1 MKSLLRLLVVFLLTA
16 QLSFAQKTVSGV
28 VSDPD
33 GLPLPGATVLIQGT
47 TTGVTTDFDGNFSIN
62 ASEGQILEFS
72 FVGYESSAIAV
83 GSGNVINVS
92 LSLGNQLDEVI
103 VTSLGI
109 TREKRALGYAVSEVD
124 NSQIESRASGDVA
137 RVLSGK
143 ASGVQVTNQG
153 GISGSGTSVIIR
165 GLSTF
170 SSSNQPLFV
179 VDGVPFQSDTNA
191 QGSFTSG
198 NNGSSRFLDLDPNNI
213 ESVNVLKGLAAAT
226 LYGSQGRNGVILI
239 TTKAGTTASGAKAQK
254 NEITVNTSYFVN
266 ELAMKPDYQMQYGNG
281 FNQNFGWFFS
291 NWGPSFD
298 KDGPAGWGVQSQ
310 LNGSG
315 TAPFGTTQP
324 GFLKHPY
331 NSNLNARF
339 LSRDLLPLIGLSE
352 DSVWEWKP
360 YDSVGAL
367 FEPGEIINTN
377 INFRGQSDDG
387 KVSYN
392 VNYGNLDD
400 KGFTPGNSLRR
411 NNISFGGRAVLS
423 NKFTVNGT
431 INYSFTNFKTPPISA
446 AYSSGTNESGSS
458 LYGNIFYTPRS
469 VSIADLPY
477 AHPITGASIY
487 YRSSNGI
494 QHPLWTVNNTGDQQQ
509 THRIYGGA
517 SLQYDISDNLNIQY
531 RYGYDLYN
539 EGNVSYQNKGG
550 QDVVPEVQSGFYEKW
565 NNVVTL
571 YNHQITLNGDF
582 ELDNDWSLTFNAG
595 ATSNSREY
603 DRNGARS
610 TGQNVFNVLR
620 HFNFNLQ
627 EEIEFYSKRNLLGVF
642 AQAAFDYKD
651 YLYFTLAS
659 RTDWVSNLSEEN
671 RSITYPSASIS
682 FVPTSVLDFG
692 NLPVDFLKIRAGY
705 GTSATFPGG
714 YPISSTLSL
723 NTKDF
728 RIGGTDVITNTSGST
743 LGNTGLKPELL
754 AELEFGIEANLFD
767 NRISANVSYF
777 DRNTTDLII
786 SRPLDP
792 STGYTFTETNI
803 GEISA
808 TGWEIDLSVDWIR
821 GNDINWSSTINYTTN
836 QAIVEDLGQDT
847 DQIVYAGFSNEGNAA
862 IPGLPLTAMIGTSV
876 ARDAAGNPQIDAA
889 GGYKVNN
896 DTNYKTNPYAFIGDS
911 QPDFIANLSNTISY
925 GNLAF
930 SFLFNASIGGDM
942 YSEFMATII
951 GRGITT
957 DTLDRELPFIMPG
970 VLSDGSPN
978 NKMID
983 NATLYFGELI
993 LGPSELRTWDASVLR
1008 LSEVSLTYD
1017 LPKKWLE
1024 SSPFGAVSI
1033 AAQGFNLWYDAYNT
1047 PPGTNYDP
1055 NIAGLGIGNGSG
1067 FEYFNGVSAKRY
1079 GVSLKLTF

>member
-1 MKSLLRLLVVFLLTA
+1 MKSLFRLLVVFLLTA
-16 QLSFAQKTVSGV
+16 QMSFAQKTVTGV
-28 VSDPD
+28 VSDSD
-33 GLPLPGATVLIQGT
+33 GLPLPGATVLVQGT

-62 ASEGQILEFS
+62 VAEGQILEFS
-72 FVGYESSAIAV
+72 FVGYETAALAV
-83 GSGNVINVS
+83 GAGNVINVT
-92 LSLGNQLDEVI
+92 LSLGTQLEEVI

-124 NSQIESRASGDVA
+124 NTQIENRASGDVA

-153 GISGSGTSVIIR
+153 GISGSGTSVVIR

-191 QGSFTSG
+191 MGSFTSG

-239 TTKAGTTASGAKAQK
+239 TTKSGTTGTGTRAQK
-254 NEITVNTSYFVN
+254 NEVTVNTSYFTN
-266 ELAMKPDYQMQYGNG
+266 ELAMKPDFQMQYGNG

-298 KDGPAGWGVQSQ
+298 EEGPAGWGRQSAI
-310 LNGSG
+310 NGTVSG
-315 TAPFGTTQP
+315 QP

-339 LSRDLLPLIGLSE
+339 LSRDLLPLIGLSM
-352 DSVWEWKP
+352 DSLWEWKP
-360 YDSVGAL
+360 YDSVGDL
-367 FEPGEIINTN
+367 FQPGEIINTN

-400 KGFTPGNSLRR
+400 KGFTPGNTLRR
-411 NNISFGGRAVLS
+411 NALSFGGRAVLS
-423 NKFTVNGT
+423 NKITVNGT
-431 INYSFTNFKTPPISA
+431 LNYTSTDFKTPPIAA
-446 AYSSGTNESGSS
+446 AYSSGSSDSS
-458 LYGNIFYTPRS
+458 LYGNVFYTPRS
-469 VSIADLPY
+469 VGIAQLPY

-494 QHPLWTVNNTGDQQQ
+494 QHPLWTVNNTGDAQM
-509 THRIYGGA
+509 THRVFGGVSA
-517 SLQYDISDNLNIQY
+517 QYDISDNLNLRY
-531 RYGYDLYN
+531 SYGYDVYSEDN
-539 EGNVSYQNKGG
+539 TSYQNKGG
-550 QDVVPEVQSGFYEKW
+550 VDGDLETQSGMYEKW
-565 NNVVTL
+565 NNTSTIF
-571 YNHQITLNGDF
+571 NHQVTINGDF
-582 ELDNDWSLTFNAG
+582 ELDDDWSVTFNAG
-595 ATSNSREY
+595 AESVGREY
-603 DRNGARS
+603 DRNGVRS

-620 HFNFNLQ
+620 HYNFNSQ
-627 EEIEFYSKRNLLGVF
+627 EEIEFYSRRNVLGVF
-642 AQAAFDYKD
+642 AQAAFDYQD

-692 NLPVDFLKIRAGY
+692 NLPIDFLKVRASY
-705 GTSATFPGG
+705 GTSATYPGG
-714 YPISSTLSL
+714 YPIASTLSL

-728 RIGGTDVITNTSGST
+728 KVDGVEVITNTTGSQ

-754 AELEFGIEANLFD
+754 AELEFGLEANLFD
-767 NRISANVSYF
+767 NRLSAEISYF

-786 SRPLDP
+786 TQPLDP
-792 STGYTFTETNI
+792 STGYTSTRTNI

-808 TGWEIDLSVDWIR
+808 TGWEIDLNADWIR
-821 GNDINWSSTINYTTN
+821 GDKFNWNTSINYTTN
-836 QAIVEDLGQDT
+836 QAIVEDLGQNT
-847 DQIVYAGFSNEGNAA
+847 DQIVYAGFSTRGNAA
-862 IPGLPLTAMIGTSV
+862 IPGLPLTSMIGTSV
-876 ARDAAGNPQIDAA
+876 ARDDSGRPLVDAS
-889 GGYKVNN
+889 GSYRTNN
-896 DTNYKTNPYAFIGDS
+896 DTNYKTNKYALIGDS
-911 QPDFIANLSNTISY
+911 NPDFIANIGNTITY
-925 GNLAF
+925 GNL
-930 SFLFNASIGGDM
+930 SLNVLFNASIGGDM
-942 YSEFMATII
+942 YSSFIMTLL

-957 DTLDRELPFIMPG
+957 DTLDRELPYILPG
-970 VLSDGSPN
+970 VLADGSPN

-983 NATLYFGELI
+983 NATTYFGNLI
-993 LGPSELRTWDASVLR
+993 LGGDELRTWDASVLR

-1017 LPKKWLE
+1017 IPSSWLDKT
-1024 SSPFGAVSI
+1024 PFGAASI
-1033 AAQGFNLWYDAYNT
+1033 SAQGFNLWYDAYNT
-1047 PPGTNYDP
+1047 PDGINYDP
-1055 NIAGLGIGNGSG
+1055 NIAGLGVGNGSG
-1067 FEYFNGVSAKRY
+1067 FEYFNGVSARRY

>member
-1 MKSLLRLLVVFLLTA
+1 MKSLFRLLVVFLLTA
-16 QLSFAQKTVSGV
+16 QMSFAQKTVTGV
-28 VSDPD
+28 VSDSD
-33 GLPLPGATVLIQGT
+33 GLPLPGATVLVQGT

-62 ASEGQILEFS
+62 VAEGQTLEFS
-72 FVGYESSAIAV
+72 FVGYETAAIAV
-83 GSGNVINVS
+83 GAGNVINVT
-92 LSLGNQLDEVI
+92 LSLGTQLEEVI

-124 NSQIESRASGDVA
+124 NTQIENRASGDVA

-153 GISGSGTSVIIR
+153 GISGSGTSVVIR

-191 QGSFTSG
+191 MGSFTSG

-239 TTKAGTTASGAKAQK
+239 TTKSGTTGTGTRAQK
-254 NEITVNTSYFVN
+254 NEVTVNTSYFTN
-266 ELAMKPDYQMQYGNG
+266 ELAMKPDFQMQYGNG

-298 KDGPAGWGVQSQ
+298 EEGPAGWGRQSAI
-310 LNGSG
+310 NGTVSG
-315 TAPFGTTQP
+315 QP

-339 LSRDLLPLIGLSE
+339 LARDLLPLLGLSM
-352 DSVWEWKP
+352 DSLWEWKP
-360 YDSVGAL
+360 YDSVGDL
-367 FEPGEIINTN
+367 FQPGEIINTN

-400 KGFTPGNSLRR
+400 KGFTPGNTLRR
-411 NNISFGGRAVLS
+411 NALSFGGRAVLS
-423 NKFTVNGT
+423 NKITVNGT
-431 INYSFTNFKTPPISA
+431 LNYTSTDFKTPPIAA
-446 AYSSGTNESGSS
+446 AYSSGSSDSS
-458 LYGNIFYTPRS
+458 LYGNVFYTPRS
-469 VSIADLPY
+469 VGIAQLPY

-494 QHPLWTVNNTGDQQQ
+494 QHPLWTVNNTGDAQM
-509 THRIYGGA
+509 THRVFGGVSA
-517 SLQYDISDNLNIQY
+517 QYDISDNLNLRY
-531 RYGYDLYN
+531 SYGYDVYSEDN
-539 EGNVSYQNKGG
+539 TSYQNKGG
-550 QDVVPEVQSGFYEKW
+550 VDGSLETQSGMYEKW
-565 NNVVTL
+565 NNTSTIF
-571 YNHQITLNGDF
+571 NHQVTINGDF
-582 ELDNDWSLTFNAG
+582 ELDDDWSVTFNAG
-595 ATSNSREY
+595 AESVGREY
-603 DRNGARS
+603 DRNGVRS

-620 HFNFNLQ
+620 HYNFNSQ
-627 EEIEFYSKRNLLGVF
+627 EEIEFYSRRNVLGVF
-642 AQAAFDYKD
+642 AQAAFDYQD

-692 NLPVDFLKIRAGY
+692 NLPIDFLKVRASY
-705 GTSATFPGG
+705 GTSATYPGG
-714 YPISSTLSL
+714 YPIASTLSL

-728 RIGGTDVITNTSGST
+728 KVDGVEVITNTTGSQ

-754 AELEFGIEANLFD
+754 AELEFGLEANLFD
-767 NRISANVSYF
+767 NRLSAEISYF

-786 SRPLDP
+786 TQPLDP
-792 STGYTFTETNI
+792 STGYTSTRTNI

-808 TGWEIDLSVDWIR
+808 TGWEVDLNADWIR
-821 GNDINWSSTINYTTN
+821 GDKFNWNTSINYTTN
-836 QAIVEDLGQDT
+836 QAIVEDLGQNT
-847 DQIVYAGFSNEGNAA
+847 DQIVYAGFSTRGNAA
-862 IPGLPLTAMIGTSV
+862 IPGLPLTSMIGTSV
-876 ARDAAGNPQIDAA
+876 ARDDQGRPLVDAS
-889 GGYKVNN
+889 GSYRTNN
-896 DTNYKTNPYAFIGDS
+896 DTNYKTNKYALIGDS
-911 QPDFIANLSNTISY
+911 NPDFIANIGNTLTY
-925 GNLAF
+925 GNL
-930 SFLFNASIGGDM
+930 SLNVLFNASIGGDM
-942 YSEFMATII
+942 YSSFIMTLL

-957 DTLDRELPFIMPG
+957 DTLDRELPYILPG
-970 VLSDGSPN
+970 VLADGSPN

-983 NATLYFGELI
+983 NATTYFGNLI
-993 LGPSELRTWDASVLR
+993 LGGDELRTWDASVLR

-1017 LPKKWLE
+1017 IPSSWLDKT
-1024 SSPFGAVSI
+1024 PFGAASI
-1033 AAQGFNLWYDAYNT
+1033 SAQGFNLWYDAYNT
-1047 PPGTNYDP
+1047 PDGINYDP
-1055 NIAGLGIGNGSG
+1055 NIAGLGVGNGSG
-1067 FEYFNGVSAKRY
+1067 FEYFNGVSARRY

>member
-1 MKSLLRLLVVFLLTA
+1 MKSLFRLLVVFLLTA
-16 QLSFAQKTVSGV
+16 QMSFAQKTVTGV
-28 VSDPD
+28 VSDSD
-33 GLPLPGATVLIQGT
+33 GLPLPGATVLVQGT

-62 ASEGQILEFS
+62 VAEGQTLEFS
-72 FVGYESSAIAV
+72 FVGYETAAIAV
-83 GSGNVINVS
+83 GAGNVINVT
-92 LSLGNQLDEVI
+92 LSLGTQLEEVI

-124 NSQIESRASGDVA
+124 NTQIENRASGDVA

-191 QGSFTSG
+191 MGSFTSG

-239 TTKAGTTASGAKAQK
+239 TTKSGTTGTGTRAQK
-254 NEITVNTSYFVN
+254 NEVTVNTSYFTN
-266 ELAMKPDYQMQYGNG
+266 ELAMKPDFQMQYGNG

-298 KDGPAGWGVQSQ
+298 EEGPAGWGRQSAI
-310 LNGSG
+310 NGTVSG
-315 TAPFGTTQP
+315 QP

-339 LSRDLLPLIGLSE
+339 LSRDLLPLLGLSM
-352 DSVWEWKP
+352 DSLWEWKP
-360 YDSVGAL
+360 YDSVGDL
-367 FEPGEIINTN
+367 FQPGEIINTN

-400 KGFTPGNSLRR
+400 KGFTPGNTLRR
-411 NNISFGGRAVLS
+411 NALSFGGRAVLS
-423 NKFTVNGT
+423 NKITVNGT
-431 INYSFTNFKTPPISA
+431 LNYTATDFKTPPIAA
-446 AYSSGTNESGSS
+446 AYSSGSSDSS
-458 LYGNIFYTPRS
+458 LYGNVFYTPRS
-469 VSIADLPY
+469 IGIAQLPY

-494 QHPLWTVNNTGDQQQ
+494 QHPLWTVNNTGDAQM
-509 THRIYGGA
+509 THRVFGGVSA
-517 SLQYDISDNLNIQY
+517 QYDISDNLNLRY
-531 RYGYDLYN
+531 SYGYDVYSEDN
-539 EGNVSYQNKGG
+539 TSYQNKGG
-550 QDVVPEVQSGFYEKW
+550 QDGNLEVQSGLYEKW
-565 NNVVTL
+565 NNTSTIF
-571 YNHQITLNGDF
+571 NHQVTINGDF
-582 ELDNDWSLTFNAG
+582 ELDDDWSVTFNAG
-595 ATSNSREY
+595 AESVGREY
-603 DRNGARS
+603 DRNGVRS

-620 HFNFNLQ
+620 HYNFNSQ
-627 EEIEFYSKRNLLGVF
+627 EEIEFYSRRNVLGVF
-642 AQAAFDYKD
+642 AQAAFDYQD

-692 NLPVDFLKIRAGY
+692 NLPIDFLKVRASY
-705 GTSATFPGG
+705 GTSATYPGG
-714 YPISSTLSL
+714 YPIASTLSL

-728 RIGGTDVITNTSGST
+728 KVDGVEVITNTTGSQ

-754 AELEFGIEANLFD
+754 AELEFGLEANLFD
-767 NRISANVSYF
+767 NRLSAEISYF
-777 DRNTTDLII
+777 DRQTTDLII
-786 SRPLDP
+786 TQPLDP
-792 STGYTFTETNI
+792 STGYTSTRTNI

-808 TGWEIDLSVDWIR
+808 TGWEVDLNADWIR
-821 GNDINWSSTINYTTN
+821 GDKFNWNTSVNYTTN
-836 QAIVEDLGQDT
+836 QAIVEDLGQNT
-847 DQIVYAGFSNEGNAA
+847 DQIVYAGFSTRGNAA
-862 IPGLPLTAMIGTSV
+862 IPGLPLTSMIGTSV
-876 ARDAAGNPQIDAA
+876 ARDDSGRPLVDAS
-889 GGYKVNN
+889 GSYRTNN
-896 DTNYKTNPYAFIGDS
+896 DTNYKTNKYALIGDS
-911 QPDFIANLSNTISY
+911 NPDFIANIGNTITY
-925 GNLAF
+925 GNL
-930 SFLFNASIGGDM
+930 SLNVLFNASIGGDM
-942 YSEFMATII
+942 YSSFIMTLL

-957 DTLDRELPFIMPG
+957 DTLDRELPYILPG
-970 VLSDGSPN
+970 VLADGSPN

-983 NATLYFGELI
+983 NATTYFGNLI
-993 LGPSELRTWDASVLR
+993 LGGDELRTWDASVLR

-1017 LPKKWLE
+1017 IPSSWLDKT
-1024 SSPFGAVSI
+1024 PFGAASI
-1033 AAQGFNLWYDAYNT
+1033 SAQGFNLWYDAYNT
-1047 PPGTNYDP
+1047 PDGINYDP
-1055 NIAGLGIGNGSG
+1055 NIAGLGVGNGSG
-1067 FEYFNGVSAKRY
+1067 FEYFNGVSARRY

>member
-1 MKSLLRLLVVFLLTA
+1 MKSLFRLLVVFLLTA
-16 QLSFAQKTVSGV
+16 QMSFAQKTVTGV
-28 VSDPD
+28 VSDSD
-33 GLPLPGATVLIQGT
+33 GLPLPGATVLVQGT

-62 ASEGQILEFS
+62 VAEGQILEFS
-72 FVGYESSAIAV
+72 FVGYETAALAV
-83 GSGNVINVS
+83 GAGNVINVT
-92 LSLGNQLDEVI
+92 LSLGTQLEEVI

-124 NSQIESRASGDVA
+124 NTQIENRASGDVA

-153 GISGSGTSVIIR
+153 GISGSGTSVVIR

-191 QGSFTSG
+191 MGSFTSG

-239 TTKAGTTASGAKAQK
+239 TTKSGTTGAGTRAQK
-254 NEITVNTSYFVN
+254 NEVTVNTSYFTN
-266 ELAMKPDYQMQYGNG
+266 ELAMKPDFQMQYGNG

-298 KDGPAGWGVQSQ
+298 EEGPAGWGRQSAI
-310 LNGSG
+310 NGTVSG
-315 TAPFGTTQP
+315 QP

-339 LSRDLLPLIGLSE
+339 LARDLLPLIGLSM
-352 DSVWEWKP
+352 DSLWEWKP
-360 YDSVGAL
+360 YDSVGDL
-367 FEPGEIINTN
+367 FQPGEIVNTN

-400 KGFTPGNSLRR
+400 KGFTPGNTLRR
-411 NNISFGGRAVLS
+411 NALSFGGRAVLS
-423 NKFTVNGT
+423 NKITVNGT
-431 INYSFTNFKTPPISA
+431 LNYTATDFKTPPIAA
-446 AYSSGTNESGSS
+446 AYSSGSSDSS
-458 LYGNIFYTPRS
+458 LYGNVFYTPRS
-469 VSIADLPY
+469 VGIAQLPY

-494 QHPLWTVNNTGDQQQ
+494 QHPLWTVNNTGDAQM
-509 THRIYGGA
+509 THRLFGGVSA
-517 SLQYDISDNLNIQY
+517 QYDISDNLNLRY
-531 RYGYDLYN
+531 SYGYDVYSEDN
-539 EGNVSYQNKGG
+539 TSHQNKGG
-550 QDVVPEVQSGFYEKW
+550 VDGSLETQSGMYEKW
-565 NNVVTL
+565 NNTSTIF
-571 YNHQITLNGDF
+571 NHQVTINGDF
-582 ELDNDWSLTFNAG
+582 ELDDDWSVTFNAG
-595 ATSNSREY
+595 AESVGREY
-603 DRNGARS
+603 DRNGVRS

-620 HFNFNLQ
+620 HYNFNSQ
-627 EEIEFYSKRNLLGVF
+627 EEIEFYSRRNVLGVF
-642 AQAAFDYKD
+642 AQAAFDYQD

-692 NLPVDFLKIRAGY
+692 NLPIDFLKVRASY
-705 GTSATFPGG
+705 GTSATYPGG
-714 YPISSTLSL
+714 YPIASTLSL

-728 RIGGTDVITNTSGST
+728 KVDGVEVITNTTGSQ

-754 AELEFGIEANLFD
+754 AELEFGLEANLFD
-767 NRISANVSYF
+767 NRLSAEISYF
-777 DRNTTDLII
+777 NRNTTDLII
-786 SRPLDP
+786 TQPLDP
-792 STGYTFTETNI
+792 STGYTSTRTNI

-808 TGWEIDLSVDWIR
+808 TGWEVDLNADWIR
-821 GNDINWSSTINYTTN
+821 GDKFNWNTSVNYTTN
-836 QAIVEDLGQDT
+836 QAIVEDLGQNT
-847 DQIVYAGFSNEGNAA
+847 DQIVYAGFSTRGNAA
-862 IPGLPLTAMIGTSV
+862 IPGLPLTSMIGTSV
-876 ARDAAGNPQIDAA
+876 SRDDSGRPLVDAS
-889 GGYKVNN
+889 GSYRTNN
-896 DTNYKTNPYAFIGDS
+896 DTNYKTNKYALIGDS
-911 QPDFIANLSNTISY
+911 NPDFIANIGNTLTY
-925 GNLAF
+925 GNL
-930 SFLFNASIGGDM
+930 SLNVLFNATIGGDM
-942 YSEFMATII
+942 YSSFIMTLL

-957 DTLDRELPFIMPG
+957 DTLDRELPYILPG
-970 VLSDGSPN
+970 VLADGSPN

-983 NATLYFGELI
+983 NATTYFGNLI
-993 LGPSELRTWDASVLR
+993 LGGDELRTWDASVLR

-1017 LPKKWLE
+1017 IPSSWLDKT
-1024 SSPFGAVSI
+1024 PFGAASI
-1033 AAQGFNLWYDAYNT
+1033 SAQGFNLWYDAYNT
-1047 PPGTNYDP
+1047 PDGINYDP
-1055 NIAGLGIGNGSG
+1055 NIAGLGVGNGSG
-1067 FEYFNGVSAKRY
+1067 FEYFNGVSARRY

>member
-1 MKSLLRLLVVFLLTA
+1 MKSLFRLLVVFLLTA
-16 QLSFAQKTVSGV
+16 QMSFAQKTVTGV
-28 VSDPD
+28 VSDSD
-33 GLPLPGATVLIQGT
+33 GLPLPGATVLVQGT

-62 ASEGQILEFS
+62 VAEGQTLEFS
-72 FVGYESSAIAV
+72 FVGYETAAIAV
-83 GSGNVINVS
+83 GAGNVINVT
-92 LSLGNQLDEVI
+92 LSLGTQLEEVI

-124 NSQIESRASGDVA
+124 NTQIENRASGDVA

-153 GISGSGTSVIIR
+153 GISGSGTSVVIR

-191 QGSFTSG
+191 MGSFTSG

-239 TTKAGTTASGAKAQK
+239 TTKSGTTGTGTRAQK
-254 NEITVNTSYFVN
+254 NEVTVNTSYFTN
-266 ELAMKPDYQMQYGNG
+266 ELAMKPDFQMQYGNG

-298 KDGPAGWGVQSQ
+298 EEGPAGWGRQSAI
-310 LNGSG
+310 NGTVSG
-315 TAPFGTTQP
+315 QP

-339 LSRDLLPLIGLSE
+339 LSRDLLPLLGLSM
-352 DSVWEWKP
+352 DSLWEWKP
-360 YDSVGAL
+360 YDSVGDL
-367 FEPGEIINTN
+367 FQPGEIINTN

-400 KGFTPGNSLRR
+400 KGFTPGNTLRR
-411 NNISFGGRAVLS
+411 NALSFGGRAVLS
-423 NKFTVNGT
+423 NKITVNGT
-431 INYSFTNFKTPPISA
+431 LNYTATDFKTPPIAA
-446 AYSSGTNESGSS
+446 AYSSGSSDSS
-458 LYGNIFYTPRS
+458 LYGNVFYTPRS
-469 VSIADLPY
+469 IGIAQLPY

-494 QHPLWTVNNTGDQQQ
+494 QHPLWTVNNTGDAQM
-509 THRIYGGA
+509 THRVFGGVSA
-517 SLQYDISDNLNIQY
+517 QYDISDNLNLRY
-531 RYGYDLYN
+531 SYGYDVYSEDN
-539 EGNVSYQNKGG
+539 TSYQNKGG
-550 QDVVPEVQSGFYEKW
+550 QDGNLEVQSGLYEKW
-565 NNVVTL
+565 NNTSTIF
-571 YNHQITLNGDF
+571 NHQVTINGDF
-582 ELDNDWSLTFNAG
+582 ELDDDWSVTFNAG
-595 ATSNSREY
+595 AESVGREY
-603 DRNGARS
+603 DRNGVRS

-620 HFNFNLQ
+620 HYNFNSQ
-627 EEIEFYSKRNLLGVF
+627 EEIEFYSRRNVLGVF
-642 AQAAFDYKD
+642 AQAAFDYQD

-692 NLPVDFLKIRAGY
+692 NLPIDFLKVRASY
-705 GTSATFPGG
+705 GTSATYPGG
-714 YPISSTLSL
+714 YPIASTLSL

-728 RIGGTDVITNTSGST
+728 KVDGVEVITNTTGSQ

-754 AELEFGIEANLFD
+754 AELEFGLEANLFD
-767 NRISANVSYF
+767 NRLSAEISYF
-777 DRNTTDLII
+777 NRQTTDLII
-786 SRPLDP
+786 TQPLDP
-792 STGYTFTETNI
+792 STGYTSTRTNI

-808 TGWEIDLSVDWIR
+808 TGWEVDLNADWIR
-821 GNDINWSSTINYTTN
+821 GDKFNWNTSVNYTTN
-836 QAIVEDLGQDT
+836 QAIVEDLGQNT
-847 DQIVYAGFSNEGNAA
+847 DQIVYAGFSTRGNAA
-862 IPGLPLTAMIGTSV
+862 IPGLPLTSMIGTSV
-876 ARDAAGNPQIDAA
+876 SRDDQGRPLVDAS
-889 GGYKVNN
+889 GSYRTNN
-896 DTNYKTNPYAFIGDS
+896 DTNYKTNKYALIGDS
-911 QPDFIANLSNTISY
+911 NPDFIANIGNTITY
-925 GNLAF
+925 GNL
-930 SFLFNASIGGDM
+930 SLNVLFNASIGGDM
-942 YSEFMATII
+942 YSSFIMTLL

-957 DTLDRELPFIMPG
+957 DTLDRELPYILPG
-970 VLSDGSPN
+970 VLADGSPN

-983 NATLYFGELI
+983 NATTYFGNLI
-993 LGPSELRTWDASVLR
+993 LGGDELRTWDASVLR

-1017 LPKKWLE
+1017 IPSSWLDKT
-1024 SSPFGAVSI
+1024 PFGAASI
-1033 AAQGFNLWYDAYNT
+1033 SAQGFNLWYDAYNT
-1047 PPGTNYDP
+1047 PDGINYDP
-1055 NIAGLGIGNGSG
+1055 NIAGLGVGNGSG
-1067 FEYFNGVSAKRY
+1067 FEYFNGVSARRY

>member
-1 MKSLLRLLVVFLLTA
+1 MKSLFRLLVVFLLTA
-16 QLSFAQKTVSGV
+16 QMSFAQKTVTGV
-28 VSDPD
+28 VSDSD
-33 GLPLPGATVLIQGT
+33 GLPLPGATVLVQGT

-62 ASEGQILEFS
+62 VAEGQILEFS
-72 FVGYESSAIAV
+72 FVGYETAALAV
-83 GSGNVINVS
+83 GAGNVINVT
-92 LSLGNQLDEVI
+92 LSLGTQLEEVI

-124 NSQIESRASGDVA
+124 NTQIENRASGDVA

-153 GISGSGTSVIIR
+153 GISGSGTSVVIR

-191 QGSFTSG
+191 MGSFTSG

-239 TTKAGTTASGAKAQK
+239 TTKSGTTGTGTRAQK
-254 NEITVNTSYFVN
+254 NEVTVNTSYFTN
-266 ELAMKPDYQMQYGNG
+266 ELAMKPDFQMQYGNG

-298 KDGPAGWGVQSQ
+298 EEGPAGWGRQSAI
-310 LNGSG
+310 NGTVSG
-315 TAPFGTTQP
+315 QA

-339 LSRDLLPLIGLSE
+339 LSRDLLPLLGLSM
-352 DSVWEWKP
+352 DSLWEWKP
-360 YDSVGAL
+360 YDSVGDL
-367 FEPGEIINTN
+367 FQPGEIVNTN

-400 KGFTPGNSLRR
+400 KGFTPGNTLRR
-411 NNISFGGRAVLS
+411 NALSFGGRAVLS
-423 NKFTVNGT
+423 NKITVNGT
-431 INYSFTNFKTPPISA
+431 LNYTSTDFKTPPIAA
-446 AYSSGTNESGSS
+446 AYSSGSSDSS
-458 LYGNIFYTPRS
+458 LYGNVFYTPRS
-469 VSIADLPY
+469 VGIAQLPY

-494 QHPLWTVNNTGDQQQ
+494 QHPLWTVNNTGDAQM
-509 THRIYGGA
+509 THRVFGGVSA
-517 SLQYDISDNLNIQY
+517 QYDISDNLNLRY
-531 RYGYDLYN
+531 SYGYDVYSEDN
-539 EGNVSYQNKGG
+539 TSYQNKGG
-550 QDVVPEVQSGFYEKW
+550 QDGNLEVQSGLYEKW
-565 NNVVTL
+565 NNTSTIF
-571 YNHQITLNGDF
+571 NHQVTINGDF
-582 ELDNDWSLTFNAG
+582 ELDDDWSVTFNAG
-595 ATSNSREY
+595 AESVGREY
-603 DRNGARS
+603 DRNGVRS

-620 HFNFNLQ
+620 HYNFNSQ
-627 EEIEFYSKRNLLGVF
+627 EEIEFYSRRNVLGVF
-642 AQAAFDYKD
+642 AQAAFDYQD

-692 NLPVDFLKIRAGY
+692 NLPIDFLKVRASY
-705 GTSATFPGG
+705 GTSATYPGG
-714 YPISSTLSL
+714 YPIASTLSL

-728 RIGGTDVITNTSGST
+728 KVDGVEVITNTTGSQ

-754 AELEFGIEANLFD
+754 AELEFGLEANLFD
-767 NRISANVSYF
+767 NRLSAEISYF

-786 SRPLDP
+786 TQPLDP
-792 STGYTFTETNI
+792 STGYTSTRTNI

-808 TGWEIDLSVDWIR
+808 TGWEIDLNADWIR
-821 GNDINWSSTINYTTN
+821 GDKFNWNTSINYTTN
-836 QAIVEDLGQDT
+836 QAIVEDLGQNT
-847 DQIVYAGFSNEGNAA
+847 DQIVYAGFSTRGNAA
-862 IPGLPLTAMIGTSV
+862 IPGLPLTSMIGTSV
-876 ARDAAGNPQIDAA
+876 SRDDQGRPLVDAS
-889 GGYKVNN
+889 GSYRTNN
-896 DTNYKTNPYAFIGDS
+896 DTNYKTNKYALIGDS
-911 QPDFIANLSNTISY
+911 NPDFIANIGNTITY
-925 GNLAF
+925 GNL
-930 SFLFNASIGGDM
+930 SLNVLFNASIGGDM
-942 YSEFMATII
+942 YSSFIMTLL

-957 DTLDRELPFIMPG
+957 DTLDRELPYILPG
-970 VLSDGSPN
+970 VLADGSPN

-983 NATLYFGELI
+983 NATTYFGNLI
-993 LGPSELRTWDASVLR
+993 LGGDELRTWDASVLR

-1017 LPKKWLE
+1017 IPSSWLDKT
-1024 SSPFGAVSI
+1024 PFGAASI
-1033 AAQGFNLWYDAYNT
+1033 SAQGFNLWYDAYNT
-1047 PPGTNYDP
+1047 PDGINYDP
-1055 NIAGLGIGNGSG
+1055 NIAGLGVGNGSG
-1067 FEYFNGVSAKRY
+1067 FEYFNGVSARRY

>member
-1 MKSLLRLLVVFLLTA
+1 MKSLFRLLVVFLLTA
-16 QLSFAQKTVSGV
+16 QMSFAQKTVTGV
-28 VSDPD
+28 VSDSD
-33 GLPLPGATVLIQGT
+33 GLPLPGATVLVQGT

-62 ASEGQILEFS
+62 VAEGQILEFS
-72 FVGYESSAIAV
+72 FVGYETAALAV
-83 GSGNVINVS
+83 GAGNVINVT
-92 LSLGNQLDEVI
+92 LSLGTQLEEVI

-124 NSQIESRASGDVA
+124 NTQIENRASGDVA

-153 GISGSGTSVIIR
+153 GISGSGTSVVIR

-191 QGSFTSG
+191 MGSFTSG

-239 TTKAGTTASGAKAQK
+239 TTKSGTTGAGTRAQK
-254 NEITVNTSYFVN
+254 NEVTVNTSYFTN
-266 ELAMKPDYQMQYGNG
+266 ELAMKPDFQMQYGNG

-298 KDGPAGWGVQSQ
+298 EGGPAGWGRQNAI
-310 LNGSG
+310 NGTVSG
-315 TAPFGTTQP
+315 QP

-339 LSRDLLPLIGLSE
+339 LARDLLPLIGLSM
-352 DSVWEWKP
+352 DSLWEWKP
-360 YDSVGAL
+360 YDSVGDL
-367 FEPGEIINTN
+367 FQPGEIVNTN

-400 KGFTPGNSLRR
+400 KGFTPGNTLRR
-411 NNISFGGRAVLS
+411 NALSFGGRAVLS
-423 NKFTVNGT
+423 NKITVNGT
-431 INYSFTNFKTPPISA
+431 LNYTATDFKTPPIAA
-446 AYSSGTNESGSS
+446 AYSSGSSDSS
-458 LYGNIFYTPRS
+458 LYGNVFYTPRS
-469 VSIADLPY
+469 VGIAQLPY

-494 QHPLWTVNNTGDQQQ
+494 QHPLWTVNNTGDAQM
-509 THRIYGGA
+509 THRLFGGVSA
-517 SLQYDISDNLNIQY
+517 QYDISDNLNLRY
-531 RYGYDLYN
+531 SYGYDVYSEDN
-539 EGNVSYQNKGG
+539 TSYQNKGG
-550 QDVVPEVQSGFYEKW
+550 VDGSLETQSGMYEKW
-565 NNVVTL
+565 NNTSTIF
-571 YNHQITLNGDF
+571 NHQVTINGDF
-582 ELDNDWSLTFNAG
+582 ELDDDWSVTFNAG
-595 ATSNSREY
+595 AESVGREY
-603 DRNGARS
+603 DRNGVRS

-620 HFNFNLQ
+620 HYNFNSQ
-627 EEIEFYSKRNLLGVF
+627 EEIEFYSRRNVLGVF
-642 AQAAFDYKD
+642 AQAAFDYQD

-692 NLPVDFLKIRAGY
+692 NLPIDFLKVRASY
-705 GTSATFPGG
+705 GTSATYPGG
-714 YPISSTLSL
+714 YPIASTLSL

-728 RIGGTDVITNTSGST
+728 KVDGVEVITNTTGSQ

-754 AELEFGIEANLFD
+754 AELEFGLEANLFD
-767 NRISANVSYF
+767 NRLSAEISYF
-777 DRNTTDLII
+777 NRNTTDLII
-786 SRPLDP
+786 TQPLDP
-792 STGYTFTETNI
+792 STGYTSTRTNI

-808 TGWEIDLSVDWIR
+808 TGWEVDLNADWIR
-821 GNDINWSSTINYTTN
+821 GDKFNWNTSINYTTN
-836 QAIVEDLGQDT
+836 QAIVEDLGQNT
-847 DQIVYAGFSNEGNAA
+847 DQIVYAGFSTRGNAA
-862 IPGLPLTAMIGTSV
+862 IPGLPLTSMIGTSV
-876 ARDAAGNPQIDAA
+876 SRDDSGRPLVDAS
-889 GGYKVNN
+889 GSYRTNN
-896 DTNYKTNPYAFIGDS
+896 DTNYKTNKYALIGDS
-911 QPDFIANLSNTISY
+911 NPDFIANIGNTLTY
-925 GNLAF
+925 GNL
-930 SFLFNASIGGDM
+930 SLNVLFNATIGGDM
-942 YSEFMATII
+942 YSSFIMTLL

-957 DTLDRELPFIMPG
+957 DTLDRELPYILPG
-970 VLSDGSPN
+970 VLADGSPN

-983 NATLYFGELI
+983 NATTYFGNLI
-993 LGPSELRTWDASVLR
+993 LGGDELRTWDASVLR

-1017 LPKKWLE
+1017 IPSSWLDKT
-1024 SSPFGAVSI
+1024 PFGAASI
-1033 AAQGFNLWYDAYNT
+1033 SAQGFNLWYDAYNT
-1047 PPGTNYDP
+1047 PDGINYDP
-1055 NIAGLGIGNGSG
+1055 NIAGLGVGNGSG
-1067 FEYFNGVSAKRY
+1067 FEYFNGVSARRY

>member
-1 MKSLLRLLVVFLLTA
+1 MKSLFRLLVVFLLTA
-16 QLSFAQKTVSGV
+16 QMSFAQKTVTGV
-28 VSDPD
+28 VSDSD
-33 GLPLPGATVLIQGT
+33 GLPLPGATVLVQGT

-62 ASEGQILEFS
+62 VAEGQILEFS
-72 FVGYESSAIAV
+72 FVGYETAALAV
-83 GSGNVINVS
+83 GAGNVINVT
-92 LSLGNQLDEVI
+92 LSLGTQLEEVI

-124 NSQIESRASGDVA
+124 NTQIENRASGDVA

-153 GISGSGTSVIIR
+153 GISGSGTSVVIR

-191 QGSFTSG
+191 MGSFTSG

-239 TTKAGTTASGAKAQK
+239 TTKSGTTGTGTRAQK
-254 NEITVNTSYFVN
+254 NEVTVNTSYFTN
-266 ELAMKPDYQMQYGNG
+266 ELAMKPDFQMQYGNG

-298 KDGPAGWGVQSQ
+298 EEGPAGWGRQSAI
-310 LNGSG
+310 NGTVSG
-315 TAPFGTTQP
+315 QP

-339 LSRDLLPLIGLSE
+339 LARDLLPLIGLSM
-352 DSVWEWKP
+352 DSLWEWKP
-360 YDSVGAL
+360 YDSVGDL
-367 FEPGEIINTN
+367 FQPGEIINTN

-400 KGFTPGNSLRR
+400 KGFTPGNTLRR
-411 NNISFGGRAVLS
+411 NALSFGGRAVLS
-423 NKFTVNGT
+423 NKITVNGT
-431 INYSFTNFKTPPISA
+431 LNYTATDFKTPPIAA
-446 AYSSGTNESGSS
+446 AYSSGSSDSS
-458 LYGNIFYTPRS
+458 LYGNVFYTPRS
-469 VSIADLPY
+469 IGIAQLPY

-494 QHPLWTVNNTGDQQQ
+494 QHPLWTVNNTGDAQM
-509 THRIYGGA
+509 THRVFGGVSA
-517 SLQYDISDNLNIQY
+517 QYDISDNLNLRY
-531 RYGYDLYN
+531 SYGYDVYSEDN
-539 EGNVSYQNKGG
+539 TSYQNKGG
-550 QDVVPEVQSGFYEKW
+550 QDGNLEVQSGLYEKW
-565 NNVVTL
+565 NNTSTIF
-571 YNHQITLNGDF
+571 NHQVTINGDF
-582 ELDNDWSLTFNAG
+582 ELDDDWSVTFNAG
-595 ATSNSREY
+595 AESVGREY
-603 DRNGARS
+603 DRNGVRS

-620 HFNFNLQ
+620 HYNFNSQ
-627 EEIEFYSKRNLLGVF
+627 EEIEFYSRRNVLGVF
-642 AQAAFDYKD
+642 AQAAFDYQD

-692 NLPVDFLKIRAGY
+692 NLPIDFLKVRASY
-705 GTSATFPGG
+705 GTSATYPGG
-714 YPISSTLSL
+714 YPIASTLSL

-728 RIGGTDVITNTSGST
+728 KVDGVEVITNTTGSQ

-754 AELEFGIEANLFD
+754 AELEFGLEANLFD
-767 NRISANVSYF
+767 NRLSAEISYF
-777 DRNTTDLII
+777 NRETTDLII
-786 SRPLDP
+786 TQPLDP
-792 STGYTFTETNI
+792 STGYTSTRTNI

-808 TGWEIDLSVDWIR
+808 TGWEVDLNADWIR
-821 GNDINWSSTINYTTN
+821 GDKFNWNTSVNYTTN
-836 QAIVEDLGQDT
+836 QAIVEDLGQNT
-847 DQIVYAGFSNEGNAA
+847 DQIVYAGFSTRGNAA
-862 IPGLPLTAMIGTSV
+862 IPGLPLTSMIGTSV
-876 ARDAAGNPQIDAA
+876 ARDDSGRPLVDAS
-889 GGYKVNN
+889 GSYRTNN
-896 DTNYKTNPYAFIGDS
+896 DTNYKTNKYALIGDS
-911 QPDFIANLSNTISY
+911 NPDFIANIGNTITY
-925 GNLAF
+925 GNL
-930 SFLFNASIGGDM
+930 SLNVLFNASIGGDM
-942 YSEFMATII
+942 YSSFIMTLL

-957 DTLDRELPFIMPG
+957 DTLDRELPYILPG
-970 VLSDGSPN
+970 VLADGSPN

-983 NATLYFGELI
+983 NATTYFGNLI
-993 LGPSELRTWDASVLR
+993 LGGDELRTWDASVLR

-1017 LPKKWLE
+1017 IPSSWLDKT
-1024 SSPFGAVSI
+1024 PFGAASI
-1033 AAQGFNLWYDAYNT
+1033 SAQGFNLWYDAYNT
-1047 PPGTNYDP
+1047 PDGINYDP
-1055 NIAGLGIGNGSG
+1055 NIAGLGVGNGSG
-1067 FEYFNGVSAKRY
+1067 FEYFNGVSARRY

>member
-1 MKSLLRLLVVFLLTA
+1 MKSLFRLLVVFLLTT
-16 QLSFAQKTVSGV
+16 QLSFAQKTVTGV

-33 GLPLPGATVLIQGT
+33 GLPLPGATVLVQNT

-62 ASEGQILEFS
+62 VSEGQSLEFS
-72 FVGYESSAIAV
+72 FVGYETSAIVV

-153 GISGSGTSVIIR
+153 GISGSGTSVVIR

-226 LYGSQGRNGVILI
+226 LYGSQGRNGVVLI
-239 TTKAGTTASGAKAQK
+239 TTKSGTTASGMNAQK
-254 NEITVNTSYFVN
+254 NEVTVNTSYFSN
-266 ELAMKPDYQMQYGNG
+266 ELAMKPDYQMEYGNG

-291 NWGPSFD
+291 NWGPSFREE
-298 KDGPAGWGVQSQ
+298 GPAGWGKQSQ
-310 LNGSG
+310 INGAVSG
-315 TAPFGTTQP
+315 QP

-339 LSRDLLPLIGLSE
+339 LARDLLPLLGLSE
-352 DSVWEWKP
+352 DSLWEWKP
-360 YDSVGAL
+360 YDSTGDL
-367 FEPGEIINTN
+367 FQPGSIVNTN

-400 KGFTPGNSLRR
+400 QGFTPGNTLRR

-423 NKFTVNGT
+423 NKITVNGT
-431 INYSFTNFKTPPISA
+431 LNYSFTDFKSPPIAA
-446 AYSSGTNESGSS
+446 AYSSGSSDSS
-458 LYGNIFYTPRS
+458 LYGNVFYTPRS

-494 QHPLWTVNNTGDQQQ
+494 QHPLWTVNNTQDAQA
-509 THRIYGGA
+509 THRLYGGT
-517 SLQYDISDNLNIQY
+517 SVQYDISDNLNVQY
-531 RYGYDLYN
+531 RYGYDVYSEDN
-539 EGNVSYQNKGG
+539 TSYQNKGG
-550 QDVVPEVQSGFYEKW
+550 VDGSVESQSGFYEKW
-565 NNVVTL
+565 NNTSTIF
-571 YNHQITLNGDF
+571 NHQITINGDY
-582 ELDNDWSLTFNAG
+582 ELDSDWSMTFNAG
-595 ATSNSREY
+595 ATSNAREY
-603 DRNGARS
+603 DRNGVRS

-620 HFNFNLQ
+620 HYNFNNQ
-627 EEIEFYSKRNLLGVF
+627 EEIEFYSRRNVLGVF
-642 AQAAFDYKD
+642 GQASLDYQN
-651 YLYFTLAS
+651 YLYITLAS

-682 FVPTSVLDFG
+682 FVPSSVLDFG
-692 NLPVDFLKIRAGY
+692 NLPIDFLKVRASY
-705 GTSATFPGG
+705 GTSATYPSG
-714 YPISSTLSL
+714 YPIASTLNL
-723 NTKDF
+723 DTKSF
-728 RIGGTDVITNTSGST
+728 QVAGTDVISNTTGSQ
-743 LGNTGLKPELL
+743 LGNTALKPELL
-754 AELEFGIEANLFD
+754 AELEFGIEANILD
-767 NRISANVSYF
+767 NRLSAEVSYF
-777 DRNTTDLII
+777 QRNTTDLII
-786 SRPLDP
+786 SQPLDP
-792 STGYTFTETNI
+792 STGYTSTSTNI
-803 GEISA
+803 GKIEA
-808 TGWEIDLSVDWIR
+808 TGWEVDLNADWIR
-821 GNDINWSSTINYTTN
+821 GDKFNWSTSLNYTTN
-836 QAIVEDLGQDT
+836 QAIVVDLGQDT
-847 DQIVYAGFSNEGNAA
+847 DQIVYAGFGSRGNAA
-862 IPGLPLTAMIGTSV
+862 ITGLPLTSMIGTSV
-876 ARDAAGNPQIDAA
+876 GRDASGAPVIDAS
-889 GGYKVNN
+889 GSYTSNN
-896 DTNYKTNPYAFIGDS
+896 DTNYKTNKYALIGDAN
-911 QPDFIANLSNTISY
+911 PDFIANIANTITY
-925 GNLAF
+925 GDF
-930 SFLFNASIGGDM
+930 SFNFLFNATIGGDM
-942 YSEFMATII
+942 YSSYMMTLL

-957 DTLDRELPFIMPG
+957 DTVDRELPYVLPG

-978 NKMID
+978 NKQID
-983 NATLYFGELI
+983 NATTYFGNLI
-993 LGPSELRTWDASVLR
+993 LGADELRTWDASVLR

-1017 LPKKWLE
+1017 VPSKWLDKT
-1024 SSPFGAVSI
+1024 PFGAASVS
-1033 AAQGFNLWYDAYNT
+1033 AQGFNLWYDAYNT
-1047 PPGTNYDP
+1047 PEGTNYDP
-1055 NIAGLGIGNGSG
+1055 NIAGLGVGNGSG

>member
-1 MKSLLRLLVVFLLTA
+1 VVFLLTA
-16 QLSFAQKTVSGV
+16 QMSFAQKTVTGV
-28 VSDPD
+28 VSDSD
-33 GLPLPGATVLIQGT
+33 GLPLPGATVLVQGT

-62 ASEGQILEFS
+62 VAEGQILEFS
-72 FVGYESSAIAV
+72 FVGYETAALAV
-83 GSGNVINVS
+83 GAGNVINVT
-92 LSLGNQLDEVI
+92 LSLGTQLEEVI

-124 NSQIESRASGDVA
+124 NTQIENRASGDVA

-153 GISGSGTSVIIR
+153 GISGSGTSVVIR

-191 QGSFTSG
+191 MGSFTSG

-239 TTKAGTTASGAKAQK
+239 TTKSGTTGAGTRAQK
-254 NEITVNTSYFVN
+254 NEVTVNTSYFTN
-266 ELAMKPDYQMQYGNG
+266 ELAMKPDFQMQYGNG

-298 KDGPAGWGVQSQ
+298 EEGPAGWGRQSAI
-310 LNGSG
+310 NGTVSG
-315 TAPFGTTQP
+315 QP

-339 LSRDLLPLIGLSE
+339 LSRDLLPLLGLSM
-352 DSVWEWKP
+352 DSLWEWKP
-360 YDSVGAL
+360 YDSVGDL
-367 FEPGEIINTN
+367 FQPGEIINTN

-411 NNISFGGRAVLS
+411 NALSFGGRAVLS
-423 NKFTVNGT
+423 NKITVNGT
-431 INYSFTNFKTPPISA
+431 LNYTSTDFKTPPIAA
-446 AYSSGTNESGSS
+446 AYSSGSSDSS
-458 LYGNIFYTPRS
+458 LYGNVFYTPRS
-469 VSIADLPY
+469 IGIAQLPY

-494 QHPLWTVNNTGDQQQ
+494 QHPLWTVNNTGDAQM
-509 THRIYGGA
+509 THRVFGGVSA
-517 SLQYDISDNLNIQY
+517 QYDISDNLNLRY
-531 RYGYDLYN
+531 SYGYDVYSEDN
-539 EGNVSYQNKGG
+539 TSYQNKGG
-550 QDVVPEVQSGFYEKW
+550 QDGNLEVQSGLYEKW
-565 NNVVTL
+565 NNTSTIF
-571 YNHQITLNGDF
+571 NHQVTINGDF
-582 ELDNDWSLTFNAG
+582 ELDDDWSVTFNAG
-595 ATSNSREY
+595 AESVGREY
-603 DRNGARS
+603 DRNGVRS

-620 HFNFNLQ
+620 HYNFNSQ
-627 EEIEFYSKRNLLGVF
+627 EEIEFYSRRNVLGVF
-642 AQAAFDYKD
+642 AQAAFDYQD

-692 NLPVDFLKIRAGY
+692 NLPIDFLKVRASY
-705 GTSATFPGG
+705 GTSATYPGG
-714 YPISSTLSL
+714 YPIASTLSL

-728 RIGGTDVITNTSGST
+728 KVDGVEVITNTTGSQ

-754 AELEFGIEANLFD
+754 AELEFGLEANLFD
-767 NRISANVSYF
+767 NRLSAEISYF

-786 SRPLDP
+786 TQPLDP
-792 STGYTFTETNI
+792 STGYTSTRTNI

-808 TGWEIDLSVDWIR
+808 TGWEVDLNADWIR
-821 GNDINWSSTINYTTN
+821 GDKFNWNTSVNYTTN
-836 QAIVEDLGQDT
+836 QAIVEDLGQNT
-847 DQIVYAGFSNEGNAA
+847 DQIVYAGFSTRGNAA
-862 IPGLPLTAMIGTSV
+862 IPGLPLTSMIGTSV
-876 ARDAAGNPQIDAA
+876 ARDDSGRPLVDAS
-889 GGYKVNN
+889 GSYRTNN
-896 DTNYKTNPYAFIGDS
+896 DTNYKTNKYALIGDS
-911 QPDFIANLSNTISY
+911 NPDFIANIGNTITY
-925 GNLAF
+925 GNL
-930 SFLFNASIGGDM
+930 SLNVLFNASIGGDM
-942 YSEFMATII
+942 YSSFIMTLL

-957 DTLDRELPFIMPG
+957 DTLDRELPYILPG
-970 VLSDGSPN
+970 VLADGSPN

-983 NATLYFGELI
+983 NATTYFGNLI
-993 LGPSELRTWDASVLR
+993 LGGDELRTWDASVLR

-1017 LPKKWLE
+1017 IPSSWLDKT
-1024 SSPFGAVSI
+1024 PFGAASI
-1033 AAQGFNLWYDAYNT
+1033 SAQGFNLWYDAYNT
-1047 PPGTNYDP
+1047 PDGINYDP
-1055 NIAGLGIGNGSG
+1055 NIAGLGVGNGSG
-1067 FEYFNGVSAKRY
+1067 FEYFNGVSARRY

>member
-1 MKSLLRLLVVFLLTA
+1 MKSLFRLLVVFLLTA
-16 QLSFAQKTVSGV
+16 QMSFAQKTVTGV
-28 VSDPD
+28 VSDSD
-33 GLPLPGATVLIQGT
+33 GLPLPGATVLVQGT

-62 ASEGQILEFS
+62 VAEGQTLEFS
-72 FVGYESSAIAV
+72 FVGYETAAIAV
-83 GSGNVINVS
+83 GAGNVINVT
-92 LSLGNQLDEVI
+92 LSLGTQLEEVI

-124 NSQIESRASGDVA
+124 NTQIENRASGDVA

-191 QGSFTSG
+191 MGSFTSG

-239 TTKAGTTASGAKAQK
+239 TTKSGTTGAGTRAQK
-254 NEITVNTSYFVN
+254 NEVTVNTSYFTN
-266 ELAMKPDYQMQYGNG
+266 ELAMKPDFQMQYGNG

-298 KDGPAGWGVQSQ
+298 EEGPAGWGRQSAI
-310 LNGSG
+310 NGTVSG
-315 TAPFGTTQP
+315 QP

-339 LSRDLLPLIGLSE
+339 LARDLLPLLGLSM
-352 DSVWEWKP
+352 DSLWEWKP
-360 YDSVGAL
+360 YDSVGDL
-367 FEPGEIINTN
+367 FQPGEIVNTN

-411 NNISFGGRAVLS
+411 NALSFGGRAVLS
-423 NKFTVNGT
+423 NKITVNGT
-431 INYSFTNFKTPPISA
+431 LNYTATDFKTPPIAA
-446 AYSSGTNESGSS
+446 AYSSGSSDSS
-458 LYGNIFYTPRS
+458 LYGNVFYTPRS
-469 VSIADLPY
+469 IGIAQLPY

-494 QHPLWTVNNTGDQQQ
+494 QHPLWTVNNTGDAQM
-509 THRIYGGA
+509 THRVFGGVSA
-517 SLQYDISDNLNIQY
+517 QYDISDNLNLRY
-531 RYGYDLYN
+531 SYGYDVYSEDN
-539 EGNVSYQNKGG
+539 TSYQNKGG
-550 QDVVPEVQSGFYEKW
+550 QDGNLEVQSGLYEKW
-565 NNVVTL
+565 NNTSTIF
-571 YNHQITLNGDF
+571 NHQVTINGDF
-582 ELDNDWSLTFNAG
+582 ELDDDWSVTFNAG
-595 ATSNSREY
+595 AESVGREY
-603 DRNGARS
+603 DRNGVRS

-620 HFNFNLQ
+620 HYNFNSQ
-627 EEIEFYSKRNLLGVF
+627 EEIEFYSRRNVLGVF
-642 AQAAFDYKD
+642 AQAAFDYQD

-692 NLPVDFLKIRAGY
+692 NLPIDFLKVRASY
-705 GTSATFPGG
+705 GTSATYPGG
-714 YPISSTLSL
+714 YPIASTLSL

-728 RIGGTDVITNTSGST
+728 KVDGVEVITNTTGSQ

-754 AELEFGIEANLFD
+754 AELEFGLEANLFD
-767 NRISANVSYF
+767 NRLSAEISYF

-786 SRPLDP
+786 TQPLDP
-792 STGYTFTETNI
+792 STGYTSTRTNI

-808 TGWEIDLSVDWIR
+808 TGWEVDLNADWIR
-821 GNDINWSSTINYTTN
+821 GDKFNWNTSINYTTN
-836 QAIVEDLGQDT
+836 QAIVEDLGQNT
-847 DQIVYAGFSNEGNAA
+847 DQIVYAGFSTRGNAA
-862 IPGLPLTAMIGTSV
+862 IPGLPLTSMIGTSV
-876 ARDAAGNPQIDAA
+876 ARDDSGRPLVDAS
-889 GGYKVNN
+889 GSYRTNN
-896 DTNYKTNPYAFIGDS
+896 DTNYKTNKYALIGDS
-911 QPDFIANLSNTISY
+911 NPDFIANIGNTITY
-925 GNLAF
+925 GNL
-930 SFLFNASIGGDM
+930 SLNVLFNASIGGDM
-942 YSEFMATII
+942 YSSFIMTLL

-957 DTLDRELPFIMPG
+957 DTLDRELPYILPG
-970 VLSDGSPN
+970 VLADGSPN

-983 NATLYFGELI
+983 NATTYFGNLI
-993 LGPSELRTWDASVLR
+993 LGGDELRTWDASVLR

-1017 LPKKWLE
+1017 IPSSWLDKT
-1024 SSPFGAVSI
+1024 PFGAASI
-1033 AAQGFNLWYDAYNT
+1033 SAQGFNLWYDAYNT
-1047 PPGTNYDP
+1047 PDGINYDP
-1055 NIAGLGIGNGSG
+1055 NIAGLGVGNGSG
-1067 FEYFNGVSAKRY
+1067 FEYFNGVSARKY
-1079 GVSLKLTF
+1079 GVSVKLTF

>member
-1 MKSLLRLLVVFLLTA
+1 MKSLFRLLVVFLLTA
-16 QLSFAQKTVSGV
+16 QMSFAQKTVTGV
-28 VSDPD
+28 VSDSD
-33 GLPLPGATVLIQGT
+33 GLPLPGATVLVQGT

-62 ASEGQILEFS
+62 VAEGQILEFS
-72 FVGYESSAIAV
+72 FVGYETAALAV
-83 GSGNVINVS
+83 GAGNVINVT
-92 LSLGNQLDEVI
+92 LSLGTQLEEVI

-124 NSQIESRASGDVA
+124 NTQIENRASGDVA

-153 GISGSGTSVIIR
+153 GISGSGTSVVIR

-191 QGSFTSG
+191 MGSFTSG

-239 TTKAGTTASGAKAQK
+239 TTKSGTTGTGTRAQK
-254 NEITVNTSYFVN
+254 NEVTVNTSYFTN
-266 ELAMKPDYQMQYGNG
+266 ELAMKPDFQMQYGNG

-298 KDGPAGWGVQSQ
+298 EEGPAGWGRQSAI
-310 LNGSG
+310 NGTVSG
-315 TAPFGTTQP
+315 QP

-339 LSRDLLPLIGLSE
+339 LARDLLPLIGLSM
-352 DSVWEWKP
+352 DSLWEWKP
-360 YDSVGAL
+360 YDSVGDL
-367 FEPGEIINTN
+367 FQPGEIVNTN

-400 KGFTPGNSLRR
+400 KGFTPGNTLRR
-411 NNISFGGRAVLS
+411 NALSFGGRAVLS
-423 NKFTVNGT
+423 NKITVNGT
-431 INYSFTNFKTPPISA
+431 LNYTSTDFKTPPIAA
-446 AYSSGTNESGSS
+446 AYSSGSSDSS
-458 LYGNIFYTPRS
+458 LYGNVFYTPRS
-469 VSIADLPY
+469 VGIAQLPY

-494 QHPLWTVNNTGDQQQ
+494 QHPLWTVNNTGDAQM
-509 THRIYGGA
+509 THRVFGGVSA
-517 SLQYDISDNLNIQY
+517 QYDISDNLNLRY
-531 RYGYDLYN
+531 SYGYDVYSEDN
-539 EGNVSYQNKGG
+539 TSYQNKGG
-550 QDVVPEVQSGFYEKW
+550 QDGNLEVQSGLYEKW
-565 NNVVTL
+565 NNTSTIF
-571 YNHQITLNGDF
+571 NHQVTINGDF
-582 ELDNDWSLTFNAG
+582 ELDDDWSVTFNAG
-595 ATSNSREY
+595 AESVGREY
-603 DRNGARS
+603 DRNGVRS

-620 HFNFNLQ
+620 HYNFNSQ
-627 EEIEFYSKRNLLGVF
+627 EEIEFYSRRNVLGVF
-642 AQAAFDYKD
+642 AQAAFDYQD

-692 NLPVDFLKIRAGY
+692 NLPIDFLKVRASY
-705 GTSATFPGG
+705 GTSATYPGG
-714 YPISSTLSL
+714 YPIASTLSL

-728 RIGGTDVITNTSGST
+728 KVDGVEVITNTTGSQ

-754 AELEFGIEANLFD
+754 AELEFGLEANLFD
-767 NRISANVSYF
+767 NRLSAEISYF

-786 SRPLDP
+786 TQPLDP
-792 STGYTFTETNI
+792 STGYTSTRTNI

-808 TGWEIDLSVDWIR
+808 TGWEIDLNADWIR
-821 GNDINWSSTINYTTN
+821 GDKFNWNTSINYTTN
-836 QAIVEDLGQDT
+836 QAIVEDLGQNT
-847 DQIVYAGFSNEGNAA
+847 DQIVYAGFSTRGNAA
-862 IPGLPLTAMIGTSV
+862 IPGLPLTSMIGTSV
-876 ARDAAGNPQIDAA
+876 ARDDSGRPLVDAS
-889 GGYKVNN
+889 GSYRTNN
-896 DTNYKTNPYAFIGDS
+896 DTNYKTNKYALIGDS
-911 QPDFIANLSNTISY
+911 NPDFIANIGNTITY
-925 GNLAF
+925 GNL
-930 SFLFNASIGGDM
+930 SLNVLFNASIGGDM
-942 YSEFMATII
+942 YSSFIMTLL

-957 DTLDRELPFIMPG
+957 DTLDRELPYILPG
-970 VLSDGSPN
+970 VLADGSPN

-983 NATLYFGELI
+983 NATTYFGNLI
-993 LGPSELRTWDASVLR
+993 LGGDELRTWDASVLR

-1017 LPKKWLE
+1017 IPSSWLDKT
-1024 SSPFGAVSI
+1024 PFGAASI
-1033 AAQGFNLWYDAYNT
+1033 SAQGFNLWYDAYNT
-1047 PPGTNYDP
+1047 PDGINYDP
-1055 NIAGLGIGNGSG
+1055 NIAGLGVGNGSG
-1067 FEYFNGVSAKRY
+1067 FEYFNGVSARRY

>member
-1 MKSLLRLLVVFLLTA
+1 MKSLFRLLVVFLLTA
-16 QLSFAQKTVSGV
+16 QMSFAQKTVTGV
-28 VSDPD
+28 VSDSD
-33 GLPLPGATVLIQGT
+33 GLPLPGATVLVQGT

-62 ASEGQILEFS
+62 VAEGQTLEFS
-72 FVGYESSAIAV
+72 FVGYETAAIAV
-83 GSGNVINVS
+83 GAGNVINVT
-92 LSLGNQLDEVI
+92 LSLGTQLEEVI

-124 NSQIESRASGDVA
+124 NTQIENRASGDVA

-191 QGSFTSG
+191 MGSFTSG

-239 TTKAGTTASGAKAQK
+239 TTKSGTTGAGTRAQK
-254 NEITVNTSYFVN
+254 NEVTVNTSYFTN
-266 ELAMKPDYQMQYGNG
+266 ELAMKPDFQMQYGNG

-298 KDGPAGWGVQSQ
+298 EEGPAGWGRQSAI
-310 LNGSG
+310 NGTVSG
-315 TAPFGTTQP
+315 QP

-339 LSRDLLPLIGLSE
+339 LARDLLPLLGLSM
-352 DSVWEWKP
+352 DSLWEWKP
-360 YDSVGAL
+360 YDSVGDL
-367 FEPGEIINTN
+367 FQPGEIVNTN

-411 NNISFGGRAVLS
+411 NALSFGGRAVLS
-423 NKFTVNGT
+423 NKITVNGT
-431 INYSFTNFKTPPISA
+431 LNYTATDFKTPPIAA
-446 AYSSGTNESGSS
+446 AYSSGSSDSS
-458 LYGNIFYTPRS
+458 LYGNVFYTPRS
-469 VSIADLPY
+469 IGIAQLPY

-494 QHPLWTVNNTGDQQQ
+494 QHPLWTVNNTGDAQM
-509 THRIYGGA
+509 THRVFGGVSA
-517 SLQYDISDNLNIQY
+517 QYDISDNLNLRY
-531 RYGYDLYN
+531 SYGYDVYSEDN
-539 EGNVSYQNKGG
+539 TSYQNKGG
-550 QDVVPEVQSGFYEKW
+550 QDGNLEVQSGLYEKW
-565 NNVVTL
+565 NNTSTIF
-571 YNHQITLNGDF
+571 NHQVTINGDF
-582 ELDNDWSLTFNAG
+582 ELDDDWSVTFNAG
-595 ATSNSREY
+595 AESVGREY
-603 DRNGARS
+603 DRNGVRS

-620 HFNFNLQ
+620 HYNFNSQ
-627 EEIEFYSKRNLLGVF
+627 EEIEFYSRRNVLGVF
-642 AQAAFDYKD
+642 AQAAFDYQD

-692 NLPVDFLKIRAGY
+692 NLPIDFLKVRASY
-705 GTSATFPGG
+705 GTSATYPGG
-714 YPISSTLSL
+714 YPIASTLSL

-728 RIGGTDVITNTSGST
+728 KVDGVEVITNTTGSQ

-754 AELEFGIEANLFD
+754 AELEFGLEANLFD
-767 NRISANVSYF
+767 NRLSAEISYF

-786 SRPLDP
+786 TQPLDP
-792 STGYTFTETNI
+792 STGYTSTRTNI

-808 TGWEIDLSVDWIR
+808 TGWEVDLNADWIR
-821 GNDINWSSTINYTTN
+821 GDKFNWNTSVNYTTN
-836 QAIVEDLGQDT
+836 QAIVEDLGQNT
-847 DQIVYAGFSNEGNAA
+847 DQIVYAGFSTRGNAA
-862 IPGLPLTAMIGTSV
+862 IPGLPLTSMIGTSV
-876 ARDAAGNPQIDAA
+876 ARDDSGRPLVDAS
-889 GGYKVNN
+889 GSYRTNN
-896 DTNYKTNPYAFIGDS
+896 DTNYKTNKYALIGDS
-911 QPDFIANLSNTISY
+911 NPDFIANIGNTITY
-925 GNLAF
+925 GNL
-930 SFLFNASIGGDM
+930 SLNVLFNASIGGDM
-942 YSEFMATII
+942 YSSFIMTLL

-957 DTLDRELPFIMPG
+957 DTLDRELPYILPG
-970 VLSDGSPN
+970 VLADGSPN

-983 NATLYFGELI
+983 NATTYFGNLI
-993 LGPSELRTWDASVLR
+993 LGGDELRTWDASVLR

-1017 LPKKWLE
+1017 IPSSWLDKT
-1024 SSPFGAVSI
+1024 PFGAASI
-1033 AAQGFNLWYDAYNT
+1033 SAQGFNLWYDAYNT
-1047 PPGTNYDP
+1047 PDGINYDP
-1055 NIAGLGIGNGSG
+1055 NIAGLGVGNGSG
-1067 FEYFNGVSAKRY
+1067 FEYFNGVSARRY

>member
-1 MKSLLRLLVVFLLTA
+1 MKSLFRLLVVFLLTA
-16 QLSFAQKTVSGV
+16 QMSFAQKTVTGV
-28 VSDPD
+28 VSDSD
-33 GLPLPGATVLIQGT
+33 GLPLPGATVLVQGT

-62 ASEGQILEFS
+62 VAEGQILEFS
-72 FVGYESSAIAV
+72 FVGYETAALAV
-83 GSGNVINVS
+83 GAGNVINVT
-92 LSLGNQLDEVI
+92 LSLGTQLEEVI

-124 NSQIESRASGDVA
+124 NTQIENRASGDVA

-153 GISGSGTSVIIR
+153 GISGSGTSVVIR

-191 QGSFTSG
+191 MGSFTSG

-239 TTKAGTTASGAKAQK
+239 TTKSGTTGTGTRAQK
-254 NEITVNTSYFVN
+254 NEVTVNTSYFTN
-266 ELAMKPDYQMQYGNG
+266 ELAMKPDFQMQYGNG

-298 KDGPAGWGVQSQ
+298 EEGPAGWGRQSAI
-310 LNGSG
+310 NGTVSG
-315 TAPFGTTQP
+315 QP

-339 LSRDLLPLIGLSE
+339 LARDLLPLLGLSM
-352 DSVWEWKP
+352 DSLWEWKP
-360 YDSVGAL
+360 YDSVGDL
-367 FEPGEIINTN
+367 FQPGEIVNTN

-400 KGFTPGNSLRR
+400 KGFTPGNTLRR
-411 NNISFGGRAVLS
+411 NALSFGGRAVLS
-423 NKFTVNGT
+423 NKITVNGT
-431 INYSFTNFKTPPISA
+431 LNYTSTDFKTPPIAA
-446 AYSSGTNESGSS
+446 AYSSGSSDSS
-458 LYGNIFYTPRS
+458 LYGNVFYTPRS
-469 VSIADLPY
+469 IGIAQLPY

-494 QHPLWTVNNTGDQQQ
+494 QHPLWTVNNTGDAQM
-509 THRIYGGA
+509 THRVFGGVSA
-517 SLQYDISDNLNIQY
+517 QYDISDNLNLRY
-531 RYGYDLYN
+531 SYGYDVYSEDN
-539 EGNVSYQNKGG
+539 TSYQNKGG
-550 QDVVPEVQSGFYEKW
+550 VDGDLETQSGMYEKW
-565 NNVVTL
+565 NNTSTIF
-571 YNHQITLNGDF
+571 NHQVTINGDF
-582 ELDNDWSLTFNAG
+582 ELDDDWSVTFNAG
-595 ATSNSREY
+595 AESVGREY
-603 DRNGARS
+603 DRNGVRS

-620 HFNFNLQ
+620 HYNFNSQ
-627 EEIEFYSKRNLLGVF
+627 EEIEFYSRRNVLGVF
-642 AQAAFDYKD
+642 AQAAFDYQD

-692 NLPVDFLKIRAGY
+692 NLPIDFLKVRASY
-705 GTSATFPGG
+705 GTSATYPGG
-714 YPISSTLSL
+714 YPIASTLSL

-728 RIGGTDVITNTSGST
+728 KVDGVEVITNTTGSQ

-754 AELEFGIEANLFD
+754 AELEFGLEANLFD
-767 NRISANVSYF
+767 NRLSAEISYF

-786 SRPLDP
+786 TQPLDP
-792 STGYTFTETNI
+792 STGYTSTRTNI

-808 TGWEIDLSVDWIR
+808 TGWEIDLNADWIR
-821 GNDINWSSTINYTTN
+821 GDKFNWNTSINYTTN
-836 QAIVEDLGQDT
+836 QAIVEDLGQNT
-847 DQIVYAGFSNEGNAA
+847 DQIVYAGFSTRGNAA
-862 IPGLPLTAMIGTSV
+862 IPGLPLTSMIGTSV
-876 ARDAAGNPQIDAA
+876 ARDDSGRPLVDAS
-889 GGYKVNN
+889 GSYRTNN
-896 DTNYKTNPYAFIGDS
+896 DTNYKTNKYALIGDS
-911 QPDFIANLSNTISY
+911 NPDFIANIGNTITY
-925 GNLAF
+925 GNL
-930 SFLFNASIGGDM
+930 SLNVLFNASIGGDM
-942 YSEFMATII
+942 YSSFIMTLL

-957 DTLDRELPFIMPG
+957 DTLDRELPYILPG
-970 VLSDGSPN
+970 VLADGSPN

-983 NATLYFGELI
+983 NATTYFGNLI
-993 LGPSELRTWDASVLR
+993 LGGDELRTWDASVLR

-1017 LPKKWLE
+1017 IPSSWLDKT
-1024 SSPFGAVSI
+1024 PFGAASI
-1033 AAQGFNLWYDAYNT
+1033 SAQGFNLWYDAYNT
-1047 PPGTNYDP
+1047 PDGINYDP
-1055 NIAGLGIGNGSG
+1055 NIAGLGVGNGSG
-1067 FEYFNGVSAKRY
+1067 FEYFNGVSARRY

>member
-1 MKSLLRLLVVFLLTA
+1 VVFLLTA
-16 QLSFAQKTVSGV
+16 QMSFAQKTVTGV
-28 VSDPD
+28 VSDSD
-33 GLPLPGATVLIQGT
+33 GLPLPGATVLVQGT

-62 ASEGQILEFS
+62 VAEGQTLEFS
-72 FVGYESSAIAV
+72 FVGYETAAIAV
-83 GSGNVINVS
+83 GAGNVINVT
-92 LSLGNQLDEVI
+92 LSLGTQLEEVI

-124 NSQIESRASGDVA
+124 NTQIENRASGDVA

-153 GISGSGTSVIIR
+153 GISGSGTSVVIR

-191 QGSFTSG
+191 MGSFTSG

-239 TTKAGTTASGAKAQK
+239 TTKSGTTGAGTRAQK
-254 NEITVNTSYFVN
+254 NEVTVNTSYFTN
-266 ELAMKPDYQMQYGNG
+266 ELAMKPDFQMQYGNG

-298 KDGPAGWGVQSQ
+298 EGGPAGWGRQNAI
-310 LNGSG
+310 NGTVSG
-315 TAPFGTTQP
+315 QP

-339 LSRDLLPLIGLSE
+339 LARDLLPLIGLSM
-352 DSVWEWKP
+352 DSLWEWKP
-360 YDSVGAL
+360 YDSVGDL
-367 FEPGEIINTN
+367 FQPGEIVNTN

-400 KGFTPGNSLRR
+400 KGFTPGNTLRR
-411 NNISFGGRAVLS
+411 NALSFGGRAVLS
-423 NKFTVNGT
+423 NKITVNGT
-431 INYSFTNFKTPPISA
+431 LNYTATDFKTPPIAA
-446 AYSSGTNESGSS
+446 AYSSGSSDSS
-458 LYGNIFYTPRS
+458 LYGNVFYTPRS
-469 VSIADLPY
+469 VGIAQLPY

-494 QHPLWTVNNTGDQQQ
+494 QHPLWTVNNTGDAQM
-509 THRIYGGA
+509 THRVFGGVSA
-517 SLQYDISDNLNIQY
+517 QYDISDNLNLRY
-531 RYGYDLYN
+531 SYGYDVYSEDN
-539 EGNVSYQNKGG
+539 TSYQNKGG
-550 QDVVPEVQSGFYEKW
+550 VDGSLETQSGMYEKW
-565 NNVVTL
+565 NNTSTIF
-571 YNHQITLNGDF
+571 NHQVTINGDF
-582 ELDNDWSLTFNAG
+582 ELDDDWSVTFNAG
-595 ATSNSREY
+595 AESVGREY
-603 DRNGARS
+603 DRNGVRS

-620 HFNFNLQ
+620 HYNFNSQ
-627 EEIEFYSKRNLLGVF
+627 EEIEFYSRRNVLGVF
-642 AQAAFDYKD
+642 AQAAFDYQD

-692 NLPVDFLKIRAGY
+692 NLPIDFLKVRASY
-705 GTSATFPGG
+705 GTSATYPGG
-714 YPISSTLSL
+714 YPIASTLSL
-723 NTKDF
+723 DTKDF
-728 RIGGTDVITNTSGST
+728 KVDGVEVITNTTGSQ

-754 AELEFGIEANLFD
+754 AELEFGLEANLFD
-767 NRISANVSYF
+767 NRLSAEISYF

-786 SRPLDP
+786 TQPLDP
-792 STGYTFTETNI
+792 STGYTSTRTNI

-808 TGWEIDLSVDWIR
+808 TGWEIDLNADWIR
-821 GNDINWSSTINYTTN
+821 GDKFNWNTSINYTTN
-836 QAIVEDLGQDT
+836 QAIVEDLGQNT
-847 DQIVYAGFSNEGNAA
+847 DQIVYAGFSTRGNAA
-862 IPGLPLTAMIGTSV
+862 IPGLPLTSMIGTSV
-876 ARDAAGNPQIDAA
+876 ARDDQGRPLVDAS
-889 GGYKVNN
+889 GSYRTNN
-896 DTNYKTNPYAFIGDS
+896 DTNYKTNKYALIGDS
-911 QPDFIANLSNTISY
+911 NPDFTANIGNTLTY
-925 GNLAF
+925 GNL
-930 SFLFNASIGGDM
+930 SLNVLFNASIGGDM
-942 YSEFMATII
+942 YSSFIMTLL

-957 DTLDRELPFIMPG
+957 DTLDRELPYILPG
-970 VLSDGSPN
+970 VLADGSPN

-983 NATLYFGELI
+983 NATTYFGNLI
-993 LGPSELRTWDASVLR
+993 LGGDELRTWDASVLR

-1017 LPKKWLE
+1017 IPSSWLDKT
-1024 SSPFGAVSI
+1024 PFGAASI
-1033 AAQGFNLWYDAYNT
+1033 SAQGFNLWYDAYNT
-1047 PPGTNYDP
+1047 PDGINYDP
-1055 NIAGLGIGNGSG
+1055 NIAGLGVGNGSG
-1067 FEYFNGVSAKRY
+1067 FEYFNGVSARRY

>member
-1 MKSLLRLLVVFLLTA
+1 MKSLFRLLVVFLLTA
-16 QLSFAQKTVSGV
+16 QMSFAQKTVTGV
-28 VSDPD
+28 VSDSD
-33 GLPLPGATVLIQGT
+33 GLPLPGATVLVQGT

-62 ASEGQILEFS
+62 VAEGQTLEFS
-72 FVGYESSAIAV
+72 FVGYETAAIAV
-83 GSGNVINVS
+83 GAGNVINVT
-92 LSLGNQLDEVI
+92 LSLGTQLEEVI

-124 NSQIESRASGDVA
+124 NTQIENRASGDVA

-191 QGSFTSG
+191 MGSFTSG

-239 TTKAGTTASGAKAQK
+239 TTKSGTTGAGTRAQK
-254 NEITVNTSYFVN
+254 NEVTVNTSYFTN
-266 ELAMKPDYQMQYGNG
+266 ELAMKPDFQMQYGNG

-298 KDGPAGWGVQSQ
+298 EEGPAGWGRQSAI
-310 LNGSG
+310 NGTVSG
-315 TAPFGTTQP
+315 QP

-339 LSRDLLPLIGLSE
+339 LSRDLLPLLGLSM
-352 DSVWEWKP
+352 DSLWEWKP
-360 YDSVGAL
+360 YDSVGDL
-367 FEPGEIINTN
+367 FQPGEIVNTN

-400 KGFTPGNSLRR
+400 KGFTPGNTLRR
-411 NNISFGGRAVLS
+411 NALSFGGRAVLS
-423 NKFTVNGT
+423 NKITVSGT
-431 INYSFTNFKTPPISA
+431 LNYTATDFKTPPIAA
-446 AYSSGTNESGSS
+446 AYSSGSSDSS
-458 LYGNIFYTPRS
+458 LYGNVFYTPRS
-469 VSIADLPY
+469 IGIAQLPY

-494 QHPLWTVNNTGDQQQ
+494 QHPLWTVNNTGDAQM
-509 THRIYGGA
+509 THRVFGGVSA
-517 SLQYDISDNLNIQY
+517 QYDISDNLNLRY
-531 RYGYDLYN
+531 SYGYDVYSEDN
-539 EGNVSYQNKGG
+539 TSYQNKGG
-550 QDVVPEVQSGFYEKW
+550 QDGNLEVQSGLYEKW
-565 NNVVTL
+565 NNTSTIF
-571 YNHQITLNGDF
+571 NHQVTINGDF
-582 ELDNDWSLTFNAG
+582 ELDDDWSVTFNAG
-595 ATSNSREY
+595 AESVGREY
-603 DRNGARS
+603 DRNGVRS

-620 HFNFNLQ
+620 HYNFNSQ
-627 EEIEFYSKRNLLGVF
+627 EEIEFYSRRNVLGVF
-642 AQAAFDYKD
+642 AQAAFDYQD

-692 NLPVDFLKIRAGY
+692 NLPIDFLKVRASY
-705 GTSATFPGG
+705 GTSATYPGG
-714 YPISSTLSL
+714 YPIASTLSL

-728 RIGGTDVITNTSGST
+728 KVDGVEVITNTTGSQ

-754 AELEFGIEANLFD
+754 AELEFGLEANLFD
-767 NRISANVSYF
+767 NRLSAEISYF
-777 DRNTTDLII
+777 DRQTTDLII
-786 SRPLDP
+786 TQPLDP
-792 STGYTFTETNI
+792 STGYTSTRTNI

-808 TGWEIDLSVDWIR
+808 TGWEVDLNADWIR
-821 GNDINWSSTINYTTN
+821 GDKFNWNTSINYTTN
-836 QAIVEDLGQDT
+836 QAIVEDLGQNT
-847 DQIVYAGFSNEGNAA
+847 DQIVYAGFSTRGNAA
-862 IPGLPLTAMIGTSV
+862 IPGLPLTSMIGTSV
-876 ARDAAGNPQIDAA
+876 ARDDSGRPLVDAS
-889 GGYKVNN
+889 GSYRTNN
-896 DTNYKTNPYAFIGDS
+896 DTNYKTNKYALIGDS
-911 QPDFIANLSNTISY
+911 NPDFIANIGNTITY
-925 GNLAF
+925 GNL
-930 SFLFNASIGGDM
+930 SLNVLFNASIGGDM
-942 YSEFMATII
+942 YSSFIMTLL

-957 DTLDRELPFIMPG
+957 DTLDRELPYILPG
-970 VLSDGSPN
+970 VLADGSPN

-983 NATLYFGELI
+983 NATTYFGNLI
-993 LGPSELRTWDASVLR
+993 LGGDELRTWDASVLR

-1017 LPKKWLE
+1017 IPSSWLDKT
-1024 SSPFGAVSI
+1024 PFGAASI
-1033 AAQGFNLWYDAYNT
+1033 SAQGFNLWYDAYNT
-1047 PPGTNYDP
+1047 PDGINYDP
-1055 NIAGLGIGNGSG
+1055 NIAGLGVGNGSG
-1067 FEYFNGVSAKRY
+1067 FEYFNGVSARRY

>member
-1 MKSLLRLLVVFLLTA
+1 MKSLFRLLVVFLLTA
-16 QLSFAQKTVSGV
+16 QMSFAQKTVTGV
-28 VSDPD
+28 VSDSD
-33 GLPLPGATVLIQGT
+33 GLPLPGATVLVQGT

-62 ASEGQILEFS
+62 VAEGQILEFS
-72 FVGYESSAIAV
+72 FVGYETAALAV
-83 GSGNVINVS
+83 GAGNVINVT
-92 LSLGNQLDEVI
+92 LSLGTQLEEVI

-124 NSQIESRASGDVA
+124 NTQIENRASGDVA

-153 GISGSGTSVIIR
+153 GISGSGTSVVIR

-191 QGSFTSG
+191 MGSFTSG

-239 TTKAGTTASGAKAQK
+239 TTKSGTTGTGTRAQK
-254 NEITVNTSYFVN
+254 NEVTVNTSYFTN
-266 ELAMKPDYQMQYGNG
+266 ELAMKPDFQMQYGNG

-298 KDGPAGWGVQSQ
+298 EEGPAGWGRQSAI
-310 LNGSG
+310 NGTVSG
-315 TAPFGTTQP
+315 QP

-339 LSRDLLPLIGLSE
+339 LARDLLPLLGLSM
-352 DSVWEWKP
+352 DSLWEWKP
-360 YDSVGAL
+360 YDSVGDL
-367 FEPGEIINTN
+367 FQPGEIVNTN

-411 NNISFGGRAVLS
+411 NALSFGGRAVLS
-423 NKFTVNGT
+423 NKITVNGT
-431 INYSFTNFKTPPISA
+431 LNYTATDFKTPPIAA
-446 AYSSGTNESGSS
+446 AYSSGSSDSS
-458 LYGNIFYTPRS
+458 LYGNVFYTPRS
-469 VSIADLPY
+469 IGIAQLPY

-494 QHPLWTVNNTGDQQQ
+494 QHPLWTVNNTGDAQM
-509 THRIYGGA
+509 THRVFGGVSA
-517 SLQYDISDNLNIQY
+517 QYDISDNLNLRY
-531 RYGYDLYN
+531 SYGYDVYSEDN
-539 EGNVSYQNKGG
+539 TSYQNKGG
-550 QDVVPEVQSGFYEKW
+550 QDGNLEVQSGLYEKW
-565 NNVVTL
+565 NNTSTIF
-571 YNHQITLNGDF
+571 NHQLTINGDF
-582 ELDNDWSLTFNAG
+582 ELDDDWSVTFNAG
-595 ATSNSREY
+595 AESVGREY
-603 DRNGARS
+603 DRNGVRS

-620 HFNFNLQ
+620 HYNFNSQ
-627 EEIEFYSKRNLLGVF
+627 EEIEFYSRRNVLGVF
-642 AQAAFDYKD
+642 AQAAFDYQD

-692 NLPVDFLKIRAGY
+692 NLPIDFLKVRASY
-705 GTSATFPGG
+705 GTSATYPGG
-714 YPISSTLSL
+714 YPIASTLSL

-728 RIGGTDVITNTSGST
+728 KVDGVEVITNTTGSQ

-754 AELEFGIEANLFD
+754 AELEFGLEANLFD
-767 NRISANVSYF
+767 NRLSAEISYF
-777 DRNTTDLII
+777 NRNTTDLII
-786 SRPLDP
+786 TQPLDP
-792 STGYTFTETNI
+792 STGYTSTRTNI

-808 TGWEIDLSVDWIR
+808 TGWEVDLNADWIR
-821 GNDINWSSTINYTTN
+821 GDKFNWNTSVNYTTN
-836 QAIVEDLGQDT
+836 QAIVEDLGQNT
-847 DQIVYAGFSNEGNAA
+847 DQIVYAGFSTRGNAA
-862 IPGLPLTAMIGTSV
+862 IPGLPLTSMIGTSV
-876 ARDAAGNPQIDAA
+876 ARDDSGRPLVDAS
-889 GGYKVNN
+889 GSYRTNN
-896 DTNYKTNPYAFIGDS
+896 DTNYKTNKYALIGDS
-911 QPDFIANLSNTISY
+911 NPDFIANIGNTITY
-925 GNLAF
+925 GNL
-930 SFLFNASIGGDM
+930 SLNVLFNASIGGDM
-942 YSEFMATII
+942 YSSFIMTLL

-957 DTLDRELPFIMPG
+957 DTLDRELPYILPG
-970 VLSDGSPN
+970 VLADGSPN

-983 NATLYFGELI
+983 NATTYFGNLI
-993 LGPSELRTWDASVLR
+993 LGGDELRTWDASVLR

-1017 LPKKWLE
+1017 IPSSWLDKT
-1024 SSPFGAVSI
+1024 PFGAASI
-1033 AAQGFNLWYDAYNT
+1033 SAQGFNLWYDAYNT
-1047 PPGTNYDP
+1047 PDGINYDP
-1055 NIAGLGIGNGSG
+1055 NIAGLGVGNGSG
-1067 FEYFNGVSAKRY
+1067 FEYFNGVSARRY

>member
-1 MKSLLRLLVVFLLTA
+1 MKSLFRLLVVFLLTA
-16 QLSFAQKTVSGV
+16 QMSFAQKTVTGV
-28 VSDPD
+28 VSDSD
-33 GLPLPGATVLIQGT
+33 GLPLPGATVLVQGT

-62 ASEGQILEFS
+62 VAEGQTLEFS
-72 FVGYESSAIAV
+72 FVGYETAAIAV
-83 GSGNVINVS
+83 GAGNVINVT
-92 LSLGNQLDEVI
+92 LSLGTQLEEVI

-124 NSQIESRASGDVA
+124 NTQIENRASGDVA

-153 GISGSGTSVIIR
+153 GISGSGTSVVIR

-191 QGSFTSG
+191 MGSFTSG

-239 TTKAGTTASGAKAQK
+239 TTKSGTTGAGTRAQK
-254 NEITVNTSYFVN
+254 NEVTVNTSYFTN
-266 ELAMKPDYQMQYGNG
+266 ELAMKPDFQMQYGNG

-298 KDGPAGWGVQSQ
+298 EEGPAGWGRQSAI
-310 LNGSG
+310 NGTVSG
-315 TAPFGTTQP
+315 QP

-339 LSRDLLPLIGLSE
+339 LARDLLPLLGLSM
-352 DSVWEWKP
+352 DSLWEWKP
-360 YDSVGAL
+360 YDSVGDL
-367 FEPGEIINTN
+367 FQPGEIINTN

-400 KGFTPGNSLRR
+400 KGFTPGNTLRR
-411 NNISFGGRAVLS
+411 NALSFGGRAVLS
-423 NKFTVNGT
+423 NKITVNGT
-431 INYSFTNFKTPPISA
+431 LNYTATDFKTPPIAA
-446 AYSSGTNESGSS
+446 AYSSGSSDSS
-458 LYGNIFYTPRS
+458 LYGNVFYTPRS
-469 VSIADLPY
+469 VGIAQLPY

-494 QHPLWTVNNTGDQQQ
+494 QHPLWTVNNTGDAQM
-509 THRIYGGA
+509 THRVFGGVSA
-517 SLQYDISDNLNIQY
+517 QYDISDNLNLRY
-531 RYGYDLYN
+531 SYGYDVYSEDN
-539 EGNVSYQNKGG
+539 TSYQNKGG
-550 QDVVPEVQSGFYEKW
+550 VDGSLETQSGMYEKW
-565 NNVVTL
+565 NNTSTIF
-571 YNHQITLNGDF
+571 NHQVTINGDF
-582 ELDNDWSLTFNAG
+582 ELDDDWSVTFNAG
-595 ATSNSREY
+595 AESVGREY
-603 DRNGARS
+603 DRNGVRS

-620 HFNFNLQ
+620 HYNFNSQ
-627 EEIEFYSKRNLLGVF
+627 EEIEFYSRRNVLGVF
-642 AQAAFDYKD
+642 AQAAFDYQD

-692 NLPVDFLKIRAGY
+692 NLPIDFLKVRASY
-705 GTSATFPGG
+705 GTSATYPGG
-714 YPISSTLSL
+714 YPIASTLSL

-728 RIGGTDVITNTSGST
+728 KVDGVEVITNTTGSQ

-754 AELEFGIEANLFD
+754 AELEFGLEANLFD
-767 NRISANVSYF
+767 NRLSAEISYF

-786 SRPLDP
+786 TQPLDP
-792 STGYTFTETNI
+792 STGYTSTRTNI

-808 TGWEIDLSVDWIR
+808 TGWEIDLNADWIR
-821 GNDINWSSTINYTTN
+821 GDKFNWNTSINYTTN
-836 QAIVEDLGQDT
+836 QAIVEDLGQNT
-847 DQIVYAGFSNEGNAA
+847 DQIVYAGFSTRGNAA
-862 IPGLPLTAMIGTSV
+862 IPGLPLTSMIGTSV
-876 ARDAAGNPQIDAA
+876 ARDDQGRPLVDAS
-889 GGYKVNN
+889 GSYRTNN
-896 DTNYKTNPYAFIGDS
+896 DTNYKTNKYALIGDS
-911 QPDFIANLSNTISY
+911 NPDFIANIGNTLTY
-925 GNLAF
+925 GNL
-930 SFLFNASIGGDM
+930 SLNVLFNASIGGDM
-942 YSEFMATII
+942 YSSFIMTLL

-957 DTLDRELPFIMPG
+957 DTLDRELPYILPG
-970 VLSDGSPN
+970 VLADGSPN

-983 NATLYFGELI
+983 NATTYFGNLI
-993 LGPSELRTWDASVLR
+993 LGGDELRTWDASVLR

-1017 LPKKWLE
+1017 IPSSWLDKT
-1024 SSPFGAVSI
+1024 PFGAASI
-1033 AAQGFNLWYDAYNT
+1033 SAQGFNLWYDAYNT
-1047 PPGTNYDP
+1047 PDGINYDP
-1055 NIAGLGIGNGSG
+1055 NIAGLGVGNGSG
-1067 FEYFNGVSAKRY
+1067 FEYFNGVSARRY

>member
-1 MKSLLRLLVVFLLTA
+1 MKSLFRLLVVFLLTA
-16 QLSFAQKTVSGV
+16 QMSFAQKTVTGV
-28 VSDPD
+28 VSDSD
-33 GLPLPGATVLIQGT
+33 GLPLPGATVLVQGT

-62 ASEGQILEFS
+62 VAEGQILEFS
-72 FVGYESSAIAV
+72 FVGYETAALAV
-83 GSGNVINVS
+83 GAGNVINVT
-92 LSLGNQLDEVI
+92 LSLGTQLEEVI

-124 NSQIESRASGDVA
+124 NTQIENRASGDVA

-153 GISGSGTSVIIR
+153 GISGSGTSVVIR

-191 QGSFTSG
+191 MGSFTSG

-239 TTKAGTTASGAKAQK
+239 TTKSGTTGAGTRAQK
-254 NEITVNTSYFVN
+254 NEVTVNTSYFTN
-266 ELAMKPDYQMQYGNG
+266 ELAMKPDFQMQYGNG

-298 KDGPAGWGVQSQ
+298 EGGPAGWGRQNAI
-310 LNGSG
+310 NGTVSG
-315 TAPFGTTQP
+315 QP

-339 LSRDLLPLIGLSE
+339 LARDLLPLIGLSM
-352 DSVWEWKP
+352 DSLWEWKP
-360 YDSVGAL
+360 YDSVGDL
-367 FEPGEIINTN
+367 FQPGEIINTN

-400 KGFTPGNSLRR
+400 KGFTPGNTLRR
-411 NNISFGGRAVLS
+411 NALSFGGRAVLS
-423 NKFTVNGT
+423 NKITVNGT
-431 INYSFTNFKTPPISA
+431 LNYTSTDFKTPPIAA
-446 AYSSGTNESGSS
+446 AYSSGSSDSS
-458 LYGNIFYTPRS
+458 LYGNVFYTPRS
-469 VSIADLPY
+469 VGIAQLPY

-494 QHPLWTVNNTGDQQQ
+494 QHPLWTVNNTGDAQM
-509 THRIYGGA
+509 THRVFGGVSA
-517 SLQYDISDNLNIQY
+517 QYDISDNLNIRY
-531 RYGYDLYN
+531 NYGYDVYSEDN
-539 EGNVSYQNKGG
+539 TSYQNKGG
-550 QDVVPEVQSGFYEKW
+550 VDGSLETQSGMYEKW
-565 NNVVTL
+565 NNTSTIF
-571 YNHQITLNGDF
+571 NHRIAINGDY
-582 ELDNDWSLTFNAG
+582 ELDDDWSVTFNAG
-595 ATSNSREY
+595 ASAVGREY
-603 DRNGARS
+603 DRNGVRS

-620 HFNFNLQ
+620 HYNFNSQ
-627 EEIEFYSKRNLLGVF
+627 EEIEFYSRRNVLGVF
-642 AQAAFDYKD
+642 AQAAFDYQD

-692 NLPVDFLKIRAGY
+692 NLPIDFLKVRASY
-705 GTSATFPGG
+705 GTSATYPGG
-714 YPISSTLSL
+714 YPIASTLNL
-723 NTKDF
+723 DTKDF
-728 RIGGTDVITNTSGST
+728 KVDGVEVITNTTGSQ

-754 AELEFGIEANLFD
+754 AELEFGLEANLFD
-767 NRISANVSYF
+767 NRLSAEISYF

-786 SRPLDP
+786 TQPLDP
-792 STGYTFTETNI
+792 STGYTSTRTNI

-808 TGWEIDLSVDWIR
+808 TGWEVDLNLDWIR
-821 GNDINWSSTINYTTN
+821 GDKFNWNTSINYTTN
-836 QAIVEDLGQDT
+836 QAIVEDLGQNT
-847 DQIVYAGFSNEGNAA
+847 DQIIYAGFSTRGNAA
-862 IPGLPLTAMIGTSV
+862 IPGLPLTSMIGTSV
-876 ARDAAGNPQIDAA
+876 SRDDQGRPLVDAS
-889 GGYKVNN
+889 GSYRTNN
-896 DTNYKTNPYAFIGDS
+896 DTNYKTNKYALIGDS
-911 QPDFIANLSNTISY
+911 NPDFIANIGNTLTY
-925 GNLAF
+925 GNL
-930 SFLFNASIGGDM
+930 SLNVLFNATIGGDM
-942 YSEFMATII
+942 YSSFIMTLL

-957 DTLDRELPFIMPG
+957 DTLDRELPYILPG
-970 VLSDGSPN
+970 VLADGSPN

-983 NATLYFGELI
+983 NATTYFGNLI
-993 LGPSELRTWDASVLR
+993 LGGDELRTWDASVLR

-1017 LPKKWLE
+1017 IPSSWLDKT
-1024 SSPFGAVSI
+1024 PFGAASI
-1033 AAQGFNLWYDAYNT
+1033 SAQGFNLWYDAYNT
-1047 PPGTNYDP
+1047 PEGINYDP
-1055 NIAGLGIGNGSG
+1055 NIAGLGVGNGSG
-1067 FEYFNGVSAKRY
+1067 FEYFNGVSARRY

>member
-1 MKSLLRLLVVFLLTA
+1 MKSLFRLLVVFLLTA
-16 QLSFAQKTVSGV
+16 QMSFAQKTVTGV
-28 VSDPD
+28 VSDSD
-33 GLPLPGATVLIQGT
+33 GLPLPGATILVQGT

-62 ASEGQILEFS
+62 VAEGQILEFS
-72 FVGYESSAIAV
+72 FVGYETAALAV
-83 GSGNVINVS
+83 GAGNVINVT
-92 LSLGNQLDEVI
+92 LSLGTQLEEVI

-124 NSQIESRASGDVA
+124 NTQIENRASGDVA

-153 GISGSGTSVIIR
+153 GISGSGTSVVIR

-191 QGSFTSG
+191 MGSFTSG

-239 TTKAGTTASGAKAQK
+239 TTKSGTTGTGTRAQK
-254 NEITVNTSYFVN
+254 NEVTVNTSYFTN
-266 ELAMKPDYQMQYGNG
+266 ELAMKPDFQMQYGNG

-298 KDGPAGWGVQSQ
+298 EEGPAGWGRQSAI
-310 LNGSG
+310 NGTVSG
-315 TAPFGTTQP
+315 QP

-339 LSRDLLPLIGLSE
+339 LSRDLLPLLGLSM
-352 DSVWEWKP
+352 DSLWEWKP
-360 YDSVGAL
+360 YDSVGDL
-367 FEPGEIINTN
+367 FQPGEIINTN

-400 KGFTPGNSLRR
+400 KGFTPGNTLRR
-411 NNISFGGRAVLS
+411 NALSFGGRAVLS
-423 NKFTVNGT
+423 NKITVNGT
-431 INYSFTNFKTPPISA
+431 LNYTATDFKTPPIAA
-446 AYSSGTNESGSS
+446 AYSSGSSDSS
-458 LYGNIFYTPRS
+458 LYGNVFYTPRS
-469 VSIADLPY
+469 IGIAQLPY

-494 QHPLWTVNNTGDQQQ
+494 QHPLWTVNNTGDAQM
-509 THRIYGGA
+509 THRVFGGVSA
-517 SLQYDISDNLNIQY
+517 QYDISDNLNLRY
-531 RYGYDLYN
+531 SYGYDVYSEDN
-539 EGNVSYQNKGG
+539 TSYQNKGG
-550 QDVVPEVQSGFYEKW
+550 QDGNLEVQSGLYEKW
-565 NNVVTL
+565 NNTSTIF
-571 YNHQITLNGDF
+571 NHQVTINGDF
-582 ELDNDWSLTFNAG
+582 ELDDDWSVTFNAG
-595 ATSNSREY
+595 AESVGREY
-603 DRNGARS
+603 DRNGVRS

-620 HFNFNLQ
+620 HYNFNSQ
-627 EEIEFYSKRNLLGVF
+627 EEIEFYSRRNVLGVF
-642 AQAAFDYKD
+642 AQAAFDYQD

-692 NLPVDFLKIRAGY
+692 NLPIDFLKVRASY
-705 GTSATFPGG
+705 GTSATYPGG
-714 YPISSTLSL
+714 YPIASTLSL

-728 RIGGTDVITNTSGST
+728 KVDGVEVITNTTGSQ

-754 AELEFGIEANLFD
+754 AELEFGLEANLFD
-767 NRISANVSYF
+767 NRLSAEISYF
-777 DRNTTDLII
+777 DRQTTDLII
-786 SRPLDP
+786 TQPLDP
-792 STGYTFTETNI
+792 STGYTSTRTNI

-808 TGWEIDLSVDWIR
+808 TGWEVDLNADWIR
-821 GNDINWSSTINYTTN
+821 GDKFNWNTSVNYTTN
-836 QAIVEDLGQDT
+836 QAIVEDLGQNT
-847 DQIVYAGFSNEGNAA
+847 DQIVYAGFSTRGNAA
-862 IPGLPLTAMIGTSV
+862 IPGLPLTSMIGTSV
-876 ARDAAGNPQIDAA
+876 SRDDQGRPLVDAS
-889 GGYKVNN
+889 GSYRTNN
-896 DTNYKTNPYAFIGDS
+896 DTNYKTNKYALIGDS
-911 QPDFIANLSNTISY
+911 NPDFIANIGNTITY
-925 GNLAF
+925 GNL
-930 SFLFNASIGGDM
+930 SLNVLFNASIGGDM
-942 YSEFMATII
+942 YSSFIMTLL

-957 DTLDRELPFIMPG
+957 DTLDRELPYILPG
-970 VLSDGSPN
+970 VLADGSPN

-983 NATLYFGELI
+983 NATTYFGNLI
-993 LGPSELRTWDASVLR
+993 LGGDELRTWDASVLR

-1017 LPKKWLE
+1017 IPSSWLDKT
-1024 SSPFGAVSI
+1024 PFGAASI
-1033 AAQGFNLWYDAYNT
+1033 SAQGFNLWYDAYNT
-1047 PPGTNYDP
+1047 PDGINYDP
-1055 NIAGLGIGNGSG
+1055 NIAGLGVGNGSG
-1067 FEYFNGVSAKRY
+1067 FEYFNGVSARRY

>member
-1 MKSLLRLLVVFLLTA
+1 MKSLFRLLVVFLLTA
-16 QLSFAQKTVSGV
+16 QMSFAQKTVTGV
-28 VSDPD
+28 VSDSD
-33 GLPLPGATVLIQGT
+33 GLPLPGATVLVQGT

-62 ASEGQILEFS
+62 VAEGQSLEFS
-72 FVGYESSAIAV
+72 FVGYETAAIAV
-83 GSGNVINVS
+83 GAGNVINVT
-92 LSLGNQLDEVI
+92 LSLGTQLEEVI

-124 NSQIESRASGDVA
+124 NTQIENRASGDVA

-191 QGSFTSG
+191 MGSFTSG

-239 TTKAGTTASGAKAQK
+239 TTKSGTTGAGTRAQK
-254 NEITVNTSYFVN
+254 NEVTVNTSYFTN
-266 ELAMKPDYQMQYGNG
+266 ELAMKPDFQMQYGNG

-298 KDGPAGWGVQSQ
+298 EEGPAGWGRQSAI
-310 LNGSG
+310 NGTVSG
-315 TAPFGTTQP
+315 QP

-339 LSRDLLPLIGLSE
+339 LSRDLLPLLGLSM
-352 DSVWEWKP
+352 DSLWEWKP
-360 YDSVGAL
+360 YDSVGDL
-367 FEPGEIINTN
+367 FQPGEIINTN

-411 NNISFGGRAVLS
+411 NALSFGGRAVLS
-423 NKFTVNGT
+423 NKITVSGT
-431 INYSFTNFKTPPISA
+431 LNYTATDFKTPPIAA
-446 AYSSGTNESGSS
+446 AYSSGSSDSS
-458 LYGNIFYTPRS
+458 LYGNVFYTPRS
-469 VSIADLPY
+469 IGIAQLPY

-494 QHPLWTVNNTGDQQQ
+494 QHPLWTVNNTGDAQM
-509 THRIYGGA
+509 THRVFGGVSA
-517 SLQYDISDNLNIQY
+517 QYDISDNLNLRY
-531 RYGYDLYN
+531 SYGYDVYSEDN
-539 EGNVSYQNKGG
+539 TSYQNKGG
-550 QDVVPEVQSGFYEKW
+550 QDGNLEVQSGLYEKW
-565 NNVVTL
+565 NNTSTIF
-571 YNHQITLNGDF
+571 NHQVTINGDF
-582 ELDNDWSLTFNAG
+582 ELDDDWSVTFNAG
-595 ATSNSREY
+595 AESVGREY
-603 DRNGARS
+603 DRNGVRS

-620 HFNFNLQ
+620 HYNFNSQ
-627 EEIEFYSKRNLLGVF
+627 EEIEFYSRRNVLGVF
-642 AQAAFDYKD
+642 AQAAFDYQD

-692 NLPVDFLKIRAGY
+692 NLPIDFLKVRASY
-705 GTSATFPGG
+705 GTSATYPGG
-714 YPISSTLSL
+714 YPIASTLSL

-728 RIGGTDVITNTSGST
+728 KVDGVEVITNTTGSQ

-754 AELEFGIEANLFD
+754 AELEFGLEANLFD
-767 NRISANVSYF
+767 NRLSAEISYF
-777 DRNTTDLII
+777 DRKTTDLII
-786 SRPLDP
+786 TQPLDP
-792 STGYTFTETNI
+792 STGYTSTRTNI

-808 TGWEIDLSVDWIR
+808 TGWEVDLNADWIR
-821 GNDINWSSTINYTTN
+821 GDKFNWNTSVNYTTN
-836 QAIVEDLGQDT
+836 QAIVEDLGQNT
-847 DQIVYAGFSNEGNAA
+847 DQIVYAGFSTRGNAA
-862 IPGLPLTAMIGTSV
+862 IPGLPLTSMIGTSV
-876 ARDAAGNPQIDAA
+876 SRDDQGRPLVDAS
-889 GGYKVNN
+889 GSYRTNN
-896 DTNYKTNPYAFIGDS
+896 DTNYKTNKYALIGDS
-911 QPDFIANLSNTISY
+911 NPDFIANIGNTITY
-925 GNLAF
+925 GNL
-930 SFLFNASIGGDM
+930 SLNVLFNASIGGDM
-942 YSEFMATII
+942 YSSFIMTLL

-957 DTLDRELPFIMPG
+957 DTLDRELPYILPG
-970 VLSDGSPN
+970 VLADGSPN

-983 NATLYFGELI
+983 NATTYFGNLI
-993 LGPSELRTWDASVLR
+993 LGGDELRTWDASVLR

-1017 LPKKWLE
+1017 IPSSWLDKT
-1024 SSPFGAVSI
+1024 PFGAASI
-1033 AAQGFNLWYDAYNT
+1033 SAQGFNLWYDAYNT
-1047 PPGTNYDP
+1047 PDGINYDP
-1055 NIAGLGIGNGSG
+1055 NIAGLGVGNGSG
-1067 FEYFNGVSAKRY
+1067 FEYFNGVSARRY

>member
-1 MKSLLRLLVVFLLTA
+1 MKSLFRLLVVFLLTA
-16 QLSFAQKTVSGV
+16 QMSFAQKTVTGV
-28 VSDPD
+28 VSDSD
-33 GLPLPGATVLIQGT
+33 GLPLPGATVLVQGT

-62 ASEGQILEFS
+62 VAEGQILEFS
-72 FVGYESSAIAV
+72 FVGYETAALAV
-83 GSGNVINVS
+83 GAGNVINVT
-92 LSLGNQLDEVI
+92 LSLGTQLEEVI

-124 NSQIESRASGDVA
+124 NTQIENRASGDVA

-191 QGSFTSG
+191 MGSFTSG

-239 TTKAGTTASGAKAQK
+239 TTKSGTTGTGTRAQK
-254 NEITVNTSYFVN
+254 NEVTVNTSYFTN
-266 ELAMKPDYQMQYGNG
+266 ELAMKPDFQMQYGNG

-298 KDGPAGWGVQSQ
+298 EEGPAGWGRQSAI
-310 LNGSG
+310 NGTVSG
-315 TAPFGTTQP
+315 QP

-339 LSRDLLPLIGLSE
+339 LARDLLPLIGLSM
-352 DSVWEWKP
+352 DSLWEWKP
-360 YDSVGAL
+360 YDSVGDL
-367 FEPGEIINTN
+367 FQPGEIINTN

-400 KGFTPGNSLRR
+400 KGFTPGNTLRR
-411 NNISFGGRAVLS
+411 NALSFGGRAVLS
-423 NKFTVNGT
+423 NKITVNGT
-431 INYSFTNFKTPPISA
+431 LNYTSTDFKTPPIAA
-446 AYSSGTNESGSS
+446 AYSSGSSDSS
-458 LYGNIFYTPRS
+458 LYGNVFYTPRS
-469 VSIADLPY
+469 VGIAQLPY

-494 QHPLWTVNNTGDQQQ
+494 QHPLWTVNNTGDAQM
-509 THRIYGGA
+509 THRVFGGVSA
-517 SLQYDISDNLNIQY
+517 QYDISDNLNLRY
-531 RYGYDLYN
+531 SYGYDVYSEDN
-539 EGNVSYQNKGG
+539 TSYQNKGG
-550 QDVVPEVQSGFYEKW
+550 VDGDLETQSGMYEKW
-565 NNVVTL
+565 NNTSTIF
-571 YNHQITLNGDF
+571 NHQVTINGDF
-582 ELDNDWSLTFNAG
+582 ELDDDWSVTFNAG
-595 ATSNSREY
+595 AESVGREY
-603 DRNGARS
+603 DRNGVRS

-620 HFNFNLQ
+620 HYNFNSQ
-627 EEIEFYSKRNLLGVF
+627 EEIEFYSRRNVLGVF
-642 AQAAFDYKD
+642 AQAAFDYQD

-682 FVPTSVLDFG
+682 FVPTSILDFG
-692 NLPVDFLKIRAGY
+692 NLPIDFLKVRASY
-705 GTSATFPGG
+705 GTSATYPGG
-714 YPISSTLSL
+714 YPIASTLSL

-728 RIGGTDVITNTSGST
+728 KVDGVEVITNTTGSQ

-754 AELEFGIEANLFD
+754 AELEFGLEANLFD
-767 NRISANVSYF
+767 NRLSAEISYF

-786 SRPLDP
+786 TQPLDP
-792 STGYTFTETNI
+792 STGYTSTRTNI

-808 TGWEIDLSVDWIR
+808 TGWEIDLNADWIR
-821 GNDINWSSTINYTTN
+821 GDKFNWNTSINYTTN
-836 QAIVEDLGQDT
+836 QAIVEDLGQNT
-847 DQIVYAGFSNEGNAA
+847 DQIVYAGFSTRGNAA
-862 IPGLPLTAMIGTSV
+862 IPGLPLTSMIGTSV
-876 ARDAAGNPQIDAA
+876 ARDDQGRPLVDAS
-889 GGYKVNN
+889 GSYRTNN
-896 DTNYKTNPYAFIGDS
+896 DTNYKTNKYALIGDS
-911 QPDFIANLSNTISY
+911 NPDFIANIGNTITY
-925 GNLAF
+925 GNL
-930 SFLFNASIGGDM
+930 SLNVLFNASIGGDM
-942 YSEFMATII
+942 YSSFIMTLL

-957 DTLDRELPFIMPG
+957 DTLDRELPYILPG
-970 VLSDGSPN
+970 VLADGSPN

-983 NATLYFGELI
+983 NATTYFGNLI
-993 LGPSELRTWDASVLR
+993 LGGDELRTWDASVLR

-1017 LPKKWLE
+1017 IPSSWLDKT
-1024 SSPFGAVSI
+1024 PFGAASI
-1033 AAQGFNLWYDAYNT
+1033 SAQGFNLWYDAYNT
-1047 PPGTNYDP
+1047 PDGINYDP
-1055 NIAGLGIGNGSG
+1055 NIAGLGVGNGSG
-1067 FEYFNGVSAKRY
+1067 FEYFNGVSARRY

>member
-1 MKSLLRLLVVFLLTA
+1 MKSLFRLLVVFLLTA
-16 QLSFAQKTVSGV
+16 QMSFAQKTVTGV
-28 VSDPD
+28 VSDSD
-33 GLPLPGATVLIQGT
+33 GLPLPGATVLVQGT

-62 ASEGQILEFS
+62 VAEGQILEFS
-72 FVGYESSAIAV
+72 FVGYETAALAV
-83 GSGNVINVS
+83 GAGNVINVT
-92 LSLGNQLDEVI
+92 LSLGTQLEEVI

-124 NSQIESRASGDVA
+124 NTQIENRASGDVA

-153 GISGSGTSVIIR
+153 GISGSGTSVVIR

-191 QGSFTSG
+191 MGSFTSG

-239 TTKAGTTASGAKAQK
+239 TTKSGTTGAGTRAQK
-254 NEITVNTSYFVN
+254 NEVTVNTSYFTN
-266 ELAMKPDYQMQYGNG
+266 ELAMKPDFQMQYGNG

-298 KDGPAGWGVQSQ
+298 EEGPAGWGRQSAI
-310 LNGSG
+310 NGTVSG
-315 TAPFGTTQP
+315 QP

-339 LSRDLLPLIGLSE
+339 LARDLLPLIGLSM
-352 DSVWEWKP
+352 DSLWEWKP
-360 YDSVGAL
+360 YDSVGDL
-367 FEPGEIINTN
+367 FQPGEIVNTN

-400 KGFTPGNSLRR
+400 KGFTPGNTLRR
-411 NNISFGGRAVLS
+411 NALSFGGRAVLS
-423 NKFTVNGT
+423 NKITVNGT
-431 INYSFTNFKTPPISA
+431 LNYTATDFKTPPIAA
-446 AYSSGTNESGSS
+446 AYSSGSSDSS
-458 LYGNIFYTPRS
+458 LYGNVFYTPRS
-469 VSIADLPY
+469 VGIAQLPY

-494 QHPLWTVNNTGDQQQ
+494 QHPLWTVNNTGDAQM
-509 THRIYGGA
+509 THRLFGGVSA
-517 SLQYDISDNLNIQY
+517 QYDISDNLNLRY
-531 RYGYDLYN
+531 SYGYDVYSEDN
-539 EGNVSYQNKGG
+539 TSYQNKGG
-550 QDVVPEVQSGFYEKW
+550 VDGNLETQSGMYEKW
-565 NNVVTL
+565 NNTSTIF
-571 YNHQITLNGDF
+571 NHQVTINGDF
-582 ELDNDWSLTFNAG
+582 ELDDDWSVTFNAG
-595 ATSNSREY
+595 AESVGREY
-603 DRNGARS
+603 DRNGVRS

-620 HFNFNLQ
+620 HYNFNSQ
-627 EEIEFYSKRNLLGVF
+627 EEIEFYSRRNVLGVF
-642 AQAAFDYKD
+642 AQAAFDYQD

-692 NLPVDFLKIRAGY
+692 NLPIDFLKVRASY
-705 GTSATFPGG
+705 GTSATYPGG
-714 YPISSTLSL
+714 YPIASTLSL

-728 RIGGTDVITNTSGST
+728 KVDGVEVITNTTGSQ

-754 AELEFGIEANLFD
+754 AELEFGLEANLFD
-767 NRISANVSYF
+767 NRLSAEISYF
-777 DRNTTDLII
+777 NRNTTDLII
-786 SRPLDP
+786 TQPLDP
-792 STGYTFTETNI
+792 STGYTSTRTNI

-808 TGWEIDLSVDWIR
+808 TGWEVDLNADWIR
-821 GNDINWSSTINYTTN
+821 GDKFNWNTSVNYTTN
-836 QAIVEDLGQDT
+836 QAIVEDLGQNT
-847 DQIVYAGFSNEGNAA
+847 DQIVYAGFSTRGNAA
-862 IPGLPLTAMIGTSV
+862 IPGLPLTSMIGTSV
-876 ARDAAGNPQIDAA
+876 ARDDSGRPLVDAS
-889 GGYKVNN
+889 GSYRTNN
-896 DTNYKTNPYAFIGDS
+896 DTNYKTNKYALIGDS
-911 QPDFIANLSNTISY
+911 NPDFIANIGNTITY
-925 GNLAF
+925 GNL
-930 SFLFNASIGGDM
+930 SLNVLFNASIGGDM
-942 YSEFMATII
+942 YSSFIMTLL

-957 DTLDRELPFIMPG
+957 DTLDRELPYILPG
-970 VLSDGSPN
+970 VLADGSPN

-983 NATLYFGELI
+983 NATTYFGNLI
-993 LGPSELRTWDASVLR
+993 LGGDELRTWDASVLR

-1017 LPKKWLE
+1017 IPSSWLDKT
-1024 SSPFGAVSI
+1024 PFGAASI
-1033 AAQGFNLWYDAYNT
+1033 SAQGFNLWYDAYNT
-1047 PPGTNYDP
+1047 PDGINYDP
-1055 NIAGLGIGNGSG
+1055 NIAGLGVGNGSG
-1067 FEYFNGVSAKRY
+1067 FEYFNGVSARRY

>member
-1 MKSLLRLLVVFLLTA
+1 MKSLFRLLVVFLLTA
-16 QLSFAQKTVSGV
+16 QMSFAQKTVTGV
-28 VSDPD
+28 VSDSD
-33 GLPLPGATVLIQGT
+33 GLPLPGATVLVQGT

-62 ASEGQILEFS
+62 VAEGQILEFS
-72 FVGYESSAIAV
+72 FVGYETAALAV
-83 GSGNVINVS
+83 GAGNVINVT
-92 LSLGNQLDEVI
+92 LSLGTQLEEVI

-124 NSQIESRASGDVA
+124 NTQIENRASGDVA

-153 GISGSGTSVIIR
+153 GISGSGTSVVIR

-191 QGSFTSG
+191 MGSFTSG

-239 TTKAGTTASGAKAQK
+239 TTKSGTTGTGTRAQK
-254 NEITVNTSYFVN
+254 NEVTVNTSYFTN
-266 ELAMKPDYQMQYGNG
+266 ELAMKPDFQMQYGNG

-298 KDGPAGWGVQSQ
+298 EEGPAGWGRQSAI
-310 LNGSG
+310 NGTVSG
-315 TAPFGTTQP
+315 QP

-339 LSRDLLPLIGLSE
+339 LARDLLPLIGLSM
-352 DSVWEWKP
+352 DSLWEWKP
-360 YDSVGAL
+360 YDSVGDL
-367 FEPGEIINTN
+367 FQPGEIINTN

-400 KGFTPGNSLRR
+400 KGFTPGNTLRR
-411 NNISFGGRAVLS
+411 NALSFGGRAVLS
-423 NKFTVNGT
+423 NKITVNGT
-431 INYSFTNFKTPPISA
+431 LNYTSTDFKTPPIAA
-446 AYSSGTNESGSS
+446 AYSSGSSDSS
-458 LYGNIFYTPRS
+458 LYGNVFYTPRS
-469 VSIADLPY
+469 VGIAQLPY

-494 QHPLWTVNNTGDQQQ
+494 QHPLWTVNNTGDAQM
-509 THRIYGGA
+509 THRVFGGVSA
-517 SLQYDISDNLNIQY
+517 QYDISDNLNLRY
-531 RYGYDLYN
+531 SYGYDVYSEDN
-539 EGNVSYQNKGG
+539 TSYQNKGG
-550 QDVVPEVQSGFYEKW
+550 QDGNLEVQSGLYEKW
-565 NNVVTL
+565 NNTSTIF
-571 YNHQITLNGDF
+571 NHQVTINGDF
-582 ELDNDWSLTFNAG
+582 ELDDDWSVTFNAG
-595 ATSNSREY
+595 AESVGREY
-603 DRNGARS
+603 DRNGVRS

-620 HFNFNLQ
+620 HYNFNSQ
-627 EEIEFYSKRNLLGVF
+627 EEIEFYSRRNVLGVF
-642 AQAAFDYKD
+642 AQAAFDYQD

-692 NLPVDFLKIRAGY
+692 NLPIDFLKVRASY
-705 GTSATFPGG
+705 GTSATYPGG
-714 YPISSTLSL
+714 YPIASTLSL

-728 RIGGTDVITNTSGST
+728 KVDGVEVITNTTGSQ

-754 AELEFGIEANLFD
+754 AELEFGLEANLFD
-767 NRISANVSYF
+767 NRLSAEISYF
-777 DRNTTDLII
+777 NRETTDLII
-786 SRPLDP
+786 TQPLDP
-792 STGYTFTETNI
+792 STGYTSTRTNI

-808 TGWEIDLSVDWIR
+808 TGWEVDLNADWIR
-821 GNDINWSSTINYTTN
+821 GDKFNWNTSVNYTTN
-836 QAIVEDLGQDT
+836 QAIVEDLGQNT
-847 DQIVYAGFSNEGNAA
+847 DQIVYAGFSTRGNAA
-862 IPGLPLTAMIGTSV
+862 IPGLPLTSMIGTSV
-876 ARDAAGNPQIDAA
+876 ARDDSGRPLVDAS
-889 GGYKVNN
+889 GSYRTNN
-896 DTNYKTNPYAFIGDS
+896 DTNYKTNKYALIGDS
-911 QPDFIANLSNTISY
+911 NPDFIANIGNTITY
-925 GNLAF
+925 GNL
-930 SFLFNASIGGDM
+930 SLNVLFNASIGGDM
-942 YSEFMATII
+942 YSSFIMTLL

-957 DTLDRELPFIMPG
+957 DTLDRELPYILPG
-970 VLSDGSPN
+970 VLADGSPN

-983 NATLYFGELI
+983 NATTYFGNLI
-993 LGPSELRTWDASVLR
+993 LGGDELRTWDASVLR

-1017 LPKKWLE
+1017 IPSSWLDKT
-1024 SSPFGAVSI
+1024 PFGAASI
-1033 AAQGFNLWYDAYNT
+1033 SAQGFNLWYDAYNT
-1047 PPGTNYDP
+1047 PDGINYDP
-1055 NIAGLGIGNGSG
+1055 NIAGLGVGNGSG
-1067 FEYFNGVSAKRY
+1067 FEYFNGVSARRY

>member
-1 MKSLLRLLVVFLLTA
+1 MKSLFRLLVVFLLTA
-16 QLSFAQKTVSGV
+16 QMSFAQKTVTGV
-28 VSDPD
+28 VSDSD
-33 GLPLPGATVLIQGT
+33 GLPLPGATVLVQGT

-62 ASEGQILEFS
+62 VAEGQTLEFS
-72 FVGYESSAIAV
+72 FVGYETAAIAV
-83 GSGNVINVS
+83 GAGNVINVT
-92 LSLGNQLDEVI
+92 LSLGTQLEEVI

-124 NSQIESRASGDVA
+124 NTQIENRASGDVA

-153 GISGSGTSVIIR
+153 GISGSGTSVVIR

-191 QGSFTSG
+191 MGSFTSG

-239 TTKAGTTASGAKAQK
+239 TTKSGTTGAGTRAQK
-254 NEITVNTSYFVN
+254 NEVTVNTSYFTN
-266 ELAMKPDYQMQYGNG
+266 ELAMKPDFQMQYGNG

-298 KDGPAGWGVQSQ
+298 EEGPAGWGRQSAI
-310 LNGSG
+310 NGTVSG
-315 TAPFGTTQP
+315 QP

-339 LSRDLLPLIGLSE
+339 LARDLLPLLGLSM
-352 DSVWEWKP
+352 DSLWEWKP
-360 YDSVGAL
+360 YDSVGDL
-367 FEPGEIINTN
+367 FQPGEIVNTN

-400 KGFTPGNSLRR
+400 KGFTPGNTLRR
-411 NNISFGGRAVLS
+411 NALSFGGRAVLS
-423 NKFTVNGT
+423 NKITVNGT
-431 INYSFTNFKTPPISA
+431 LNYTATDFKTPPIAA
-446 AYSSGTNESGSS
+446 AYSSGSSDSS
-458 LYGNIFYTPRS
+458 LYGNVFYTPRS
-469 VSIADLPY
+469 IGIAQLPY

-494 QHPLWTVNNTGDQQQ
+494 QHPLWTVNNTGDAQM
-509 THRIYGGA
+509 THRVFGGVSA
-517 SLQYDISDNLNIQY
+517 QYDISDNLNLRY
-531 RYGYDLYN
+531 SYGYDVYSEDN
-539 EGNVSYQNKGG
+539 TSYQNKGG
-550 QDVVPEVQSGFYEKW
+550 QDGNLEVQSGLYEKW
-565 NNVVTL
+565 NNTSTIF
-571 YNHQITLNGDF
+571 NHQVTINGDF
-582 ELDNDWSLTFNAG
+582 ELDDDWSVTFNAG
-595 ATSNSREY
+595 AESVGREY
-603 DRNGARS
+603 DRNGVRS

-620 HFNFNLQ
+620 HYNFNSQ
-627 EEIEFYSKRNLLGVF
+627 EEIEFYSRRNVLGVF
-642 AQAAFDYKD
+642 AQAAFDYQD

-692 NLPVDFLKIRAGY
+692 NLPIDFLKVRASY
-705 GTSATFPGG
+705 GTSATYPGG
-714 YPISSTLSL
+714 YPIASTLSL

-728 RIGGTDVITNTSGST
+728 KVDGVEVITNTTGSQ

-754 AELEFGIEANLFD
+754 AELEFGLEANLFD
-767 NRISANVSYF
+767 NRLSAEISYF
-777 DRNTTDLII
+777 DRQTTDLII
-786 SRPLDP
+786 TQPLDP
-792 STGYTFTETNI
+792 STGYTSTRTNI

-808 TGWEIDLSVDWIR
+808 TGWEVDLNADWIR
-821 GNDINWSSTINYTTN
+821 GDKFNWNTSVNYTTN
-836 QAIVEDLGQDT
+836 QAIVEDLGQNT
-847 DQIVYAGFSNEGNAA
+847 DQIVYAGFSTRGNAA
-862 IPGLPLTAMIGTSV
+862 IPGLPLTSMIGTSV
-876 ARDAAGNPQIDAA
+876 ARDDSGRPLVDAS
-889 GGYKVNN
+889 GSYRTNN
-896 DTNYKTNPYAFIGDS
+896 DTNYKTNKYALIGDS
-911 QPDFIANLSNTISY
+911 NPDFIANIGNTITY
-925 GNLAF
+925 GNL
-930 SFLFNASIGGDM
+930 SLNVLFNASIGGDM
-942 YSEFMATII
+942 YSSFIMTLL

-957 DTLDRELPFIMPG
+957 DTLDRELPYILPG
-970 VLSDGSPN
+970 VLADGSPN

-983 NATLYFGELI
+983 NATTYFGNLI
-993 LGPSELRTWDASVLR
+993 LGGDELRTWDASVLR

-1017 LPKKWLE
+1017 IPSSWLDKT
-1024 SSPFGAVSI
+1024 PFGAASI
-1033 AAQGFNLWYDAYNT
+1033 SAQGFNLWYDAYNT
-1047 PPGTNYDP
+1047 PDGINYDP
-1055 NIAGLGIGNGSG
+1055 NIAGLGVGNGSG
-1067 FEYFNGVSAKRY
+1067 FEYFNGVSARRY

>member
-1 MKSLLRLLVVFLLTA
+1 MKSLFRLLVVFLLTA
-16 QLSFAQKTVSGV
+16 QMSFAQKTVTGV
-28 VSDPD
+28 VSDSD
-33 GLPLPGATVLIQGT
+33 GLPLPGATVLVQGT

-62 ASEGQILEFS
+62 VAEGQILEFS
-72 FVGYESSAIAV
+72 FVGYETAALAV
-83 GSGNVINVS
+83 GAGNVINVT
-92 LSLGNQLDEVI
+92 LSLGTQLEEVI

-124 NSQIESRASGDVA
+124 NTQIENRASGDVA

-153 GISGSGTSVIIR
+153 GISGSGTSVVIR

-191 QGSFTSG
+191 MGSFTSG

-239 TTKAGTTASGAKAQK
+239 TTKSGTTGAGTRAQK
-254 NEITVNTSYFVN
+254 NEVTVNTSYFTN
-266 ELAMKPDYQMQYGNG
+266 ELAMKPDFQMQYGNG

-298 KDGPAGWGVQSQ
+298 EEGPAGWGRQNAI
-310 LNGSG
+310 NGTVSG
-315 TAPFGTTQP
+315 QP

-339 LSRDLLPLIGLSE
+339 LARDLLPLIGLSM
-352 DSVWEWKP
+352 DSLWEWKP
-360 YDSVGAL
+360 YDSVGDL
-367 FEPGEIINTN
+367 FQPGEIVNTN

-400 KGFTPGNSLRR
+400 KGFTPGNTLRR
-411 NNISFGGRAVLS
+411 NALSFGGRAVLS
-423 NKFTVNGT
+423 NKITVNGT
-431 INYSFTNFKTPPISA
+431 LNYTATDFKTPPIAA
-446 AYSSGTNESGSS
+446 AYSSGSSDSS
-458 LYGNIFYTPRS
+458 LYGNVFYTPRS
-469 VSIADLPY
+469 VGIAQLPY

-494 QHPLWTVNNTGDQQQ
+494 QHPLWTVNNTGDAQM
-509 THRIYGGA
+509 THRLFGGVSA
-517 SLQYDISDNLNIQY
+517 QYDISDNLNLRY
-531 RYGYDLYN
+531 SYGYDVYSEDN
-539 EGNVSYQNKGG
+539 TSYQNKGG
-550 QDVVPEVQSGFYEKW
+550 VDGNLETQSGMYEKW
-565 NNVVTL
+565 NNTSTIF
-571 YNHQITLNGDF
+571 NHQVTINGDF
-582 ELDNDWSLTFNAG
+582 ELDDDWSVTFNAG
-595 ATSNSREY
+595 AESVGREY
-603 DRNGARS
+603 DRNGVRS

-620 HFNFNLQ
+620 HYNFNSQ
-627 EEIEFYSKRNLLGVF
+627 EEIEFYSRRNVLGVF
-642 AQAAFDYKD
+642 AQAAFDYQD

-692 NLPVDFLKIRAGY
+692 NLPIDFLKVRASY
-705 GTSATFPGG
+705 GTSATYPGG
-714 YPISSTLSL
+714 YPIASTLSL

-728 RIGGTDVITNTSGST
+728 KVDGVEVITNTTGSQ

-754 AELEFGIEANLFD
+754 AELEFGLEANLFD
-767 NRISANVSYF
+767 NRLSAEISYF
-777 DRNTTDLII
+777 NRNTTDLII
-786 SRPLDP
+786 TQPLDP
-792 STGYTFTETNI
+792 STGYTSTRTNI

-808 TGWEIDLSVDWIR
+808 TGWEVDLNADWIR
-821 GNDINWSSTINYTTN
+821 GDKFNWNTSVNYTTN
-836 QAIVEDLGQDT
+836 QAIVEDLGQNT
-847 DQIVYAGFSNEGNAA
+847 DQIVYAGFSTRGNAA
-862 IPGLPLTAMIGTSV
+862 IPGLPLTSMIGTSV
-876 ARDAAGNPQIDAA
+876 SRDDSGRPLVDAS
-889 GGYKVNN
+889 GSYRTNN
-896 DTNYKTNPYAFIGDS
+896 DTNYKTNKYALIGDS
-911 QPDFIANLSNTISY
+911 NPDFIANIGNTLTY
-925 GNLAF
+925 GNL
-930 SFLFNASIGGDM
+930 SLNVLFNATIGGDM
-942 YSEFMATII
+942 YSSFIMTLL

-957 DTLDRELPFIMPG
+957 DTLDRELPYILPG
-970 VLSDGSPN
+970 VLADGSPN

-983 NATLYFGELI
+983 NATTYFGNLI
-993 LGPSELRTWDASVLR
+993 LGGDELRTWDASVLR

-1017 LPKKWLE
+1017 IPSSWLDKT
-1024 SSPFGAVSI
+1024 PFGAASI
-1033 AAQGFNLWYDAYNT
+1033 SAQGFNLWYDAYNT
-1047 PPGTNYDP
+1047 PDGINYDP
-1055 NIAGLGIGNGSG
+1055 NIAGLGVGNGSG
-1067 FEYFNGVSAKRY
+1067 FEYFNGVSARRY

>member
-1 MKSLLRLLVVFLLTA
+1 MKSLFRLLVVFLLTA
-16 QLSFAQKTVSGV
+16 QMSFAQKTVTGV
-28 VSDPD
+28 VSDSD
-33 GLPLPGATVLIQGT
+33 GLPLPGATVLVQGT

-62 ASEGQILEFS
+62 VAEGQILEFS
-72 FVGYESSAIAV
+72 FVGYETAALAV
-83 GSGNVINVS
+83 GAGNVINVT
-92 LSLGNQLDEVI
+92 LSLGTQLEEVI

-124 NSQIESRASGDVA
+124 NTQIENRASGDVA

-153 GISGSGTSVIIR
+153 GISGSGTSVVIR

-191 QGSFTSG
+191 MGSFTSG

-239 TTKAGTTASGAKAQK
+239 TTKSGTTGAGTRAQK
-254 NEITVNTSYFVN
+254 NEVTVNTSYFTN
-266 ELAMKPDYQMQYGNG
+266 ELAMKPDFQMQYGNG

-298 KDGPAGWGVQSQ
+298 EGGPAGWGRQNAI
-310 LNGSG
+310 NGTVSG
-315 TAPFGTTQP
+315 QP

-339 LSRDLLPLIGLSE
+339 LARDLLPLIGLSM
-352 DSVWEWKP
+352 DSLWEWKP
-360 YDSVGAL
+360 YDSVGDL
-367 FEPGEIINTN
+367 FQPGEIVNTN

-400 KGFTPGNSLRR
+400 KGFTPGNTLRR
-411 NNISFGGRAVLS
+411 NALSFGGRAVLS
-423 NKFTVNGT
+423 NKITVNGT
-431 INYSFTNFKTPPISA
+431 LNYTATDFKTPPIAA
-446 AYSSGTNESGSS
+446 AYSSGSSDSS
-458 LYGNIFYTPRS
+458 LYGNVFYTPRS
-469 VSIADLPY
+469 VGIAQLPY

-494 QHPLWTVNNTGDQQQ
+494 QHPLWTVNNTGDAQM
-509 THRIYGGA
+509 THRLFGGVSA
-517 SLQYDISDNLNIQY
+517 QYDISDNLNLRY
-531 RYGYDLYN
+531 SYGYDVYSEDN
-539 EGNVSYQNKGG
+539 TSYQNKGG
-550 QDVVPEVQSGFYEKW
+550 VDGNLETQSGMYEKW
-565 NNVVTL
+565 NNTSTIF
-571 YNHQITLNGDF
+571 NHQVTINGDF
-582 ELDNDWSLTFNAG
+582 ELDDDWSVTFNAG
-595 ATSNSREY
+595 AESVGREY
-603 DRNGARS
+603 DRNGVRS

-620 HFNFNLQ
+620 HYNFNSQ
-627 EEIEFYSKRNLLGVF
+627 EEIEFYSRRNVLGVF
-642 AQAAFDYKD
+642 AQAAFDYQD

-692 NLPVDFLKIRAGY
+692 NLPIDFLKVRASY
-705 GTSATFPGG
+705 GTSATYPGG
-714 YPISSTLSL
+714 YPIASTLSL

-728 RIGGTDVITNTSGST
+728 KVDGVEVITNTTGSQ

-754 AELEFGIEANLFD
+754 AELEFGLEANLFD
-767 NRISANVSYF
+767 NRLSAEISYF
-777 DRNTTDLII
+777 NRNTTDLII
-786 SRPLDP
+786 TQPLDP
-792 STGYTFTETNI
+792 STGYTSTRTNI

-808 TGWEIDLSVDWIR
+808 TGWEIDLNADWIR
-821 GNDINWSSTINYTTN
+821 GDKFNWNTSINYTTN
-836 QAIVEDLGQDT
+836 QAIVEDLGQNT
-847 DQIVYAGFSNEGNAA
+847 DQIVYAGFSTRGNAA
-862 IPGLPLTAMIGTSV
+862 IPGLPLTSMIGTSV
-876 ARDAAGNPQIDAA
+876 SRDDSGRPLVDAS
-889 GGYKVNN
+889 GSYRTNN
-896 DTNYKTNPYAFIGDS
+896 DTNYKTNKYALIGDS
-911 QPDFIANLSNTISY
+911 NPDFIANIGNTLTY
-925 GNLAF
+925 GNL
-930 SFLFNASIGGDM
+930 SLNVLFNATIGGDM
-942 YSEFMATII
+942 YSSFIMTLL

-957 DTLDRELPFIMPG
+957 DTLDRELPYILPG
-970 VLSDGSPN
+970 VLADGSPN

-983 NATLYFGELI
+983 NATTYFGNLI
-993 LGPSELRTWDASVLR
+993 LGGDELRTWDASVLR

-1017 LPKKWLE
+1017 IPSSWLDKT
-1024 SSPFGAVSI
+1024 PFGAASI
-1033 AAQGFNLWYDAYNT
+1033 SAQGFNLWYDAYNT
-1047 PPGTNYDP
+1047 PDGINYDP
-1055 NIAGLGIGNGSG
+1055 NIAGLGVGNGSG
-1067 FEYFNGVSAKRY
+1067 FEYFNGVSARRY

>member
-1 MKSLLRLLVVFLLTA
+1 MKSLFRLLVVFLLTA
-16 QLSFAQKTVSGV
+16 QMSFAQKTVTGV
-28 VSDPD
+28 VSDSD
-33 GLPLPGATVLIQGT
+33 GLPLPGATVLVQGT

-62 ASEGQILEFS
+62 VAEGQTLEFS
-72 FVGYESSAIAV
+72 FVGYETAAVAV
-83 GSGNVINVS
+83 GAGNVINVT
-92 LSLGNQLDEVI
+92 LSLGTQLEEVI

-124 NSQIESRASGDVA
+124 NTQIENRASGDVA

-153 GISGSGTSVIIR
+153 GISGSGTSVVIR

-191 QGSFTSG
+191 MGSFTSG

-239 TTKAGTTASGAKAQK
+239 TTKSGTTGTGTRAQK
-254 NEITVNTSYFVN
+254 NEVTVNTSYFTN
-266 ELAMKPDYQMQYGNG
+266 ELAMKPDFQMQYGNG

-298 KDGPAGWGVQSQ
+298 EEGPVGWGRQSAI
-310 LNGSG
+310 NGTVSG
-315 TAPFGTTQP
+315 QP

-339 LSRDLLPLIGLSE
+339 LSRDLLPLLGLSM
-352 DSVWEWKP
+352 DSLWEWKP
-360 YDSVGAL
+360 YDSVGDL
-367 FEPGEIINTN
+367 FQPGEIVNTN

-411 NNISFGGRAVLS
+411 NALSFGGRAVLS
-423 NKFTVNGT
+423 NKITVNGT
-431 INYSFTNFKTPPISA
+431 LNYTATDFKTPPIAA
-446 AYSSGTNESGSS
+446 AYSSGSSDSS
-458 LYGNIFYTPRS
+458 LYGNVFYTPRS
-469 VSIADLPY
+469 IGIAQLPY

-494 QHPLWTVNNTGDQQQ
+494 QHPLWTVNNTGDAQM
-509 THRIYGGA
+509 THRVFGGVSA
-517 SLQYDISDNLNIQY
+517 QYDISDNLNLRY
-531 RYGYDLYN
+531 SYGYDVYSEDN
-539 EGNVSYQNKGG
+539 TSYQNKGG
-550 QDVVPEVQSGFYEKW
+550 QDGNLEVQSGLYEKW
-565 NNVVTL
+565 NNTSTIF
-571 YNHQITLNGDF
+571 NHQVTINGDY
-582 ELDNDWSLTFNAG
+582 ELDDDWSVTFNAG
-595 ATSNSREY
+595 AESVGREY
-603 DRNGARS
+603 DRNGVRS

-620 HFNFNLQ
+620 HYNFNSQ
-627 EEIEFYSKRNLLGVF
+627 EEIEFYSRRNVLGVF
-642 AQAAFDYKD
+642 AQAAFDYQD

-692 NLPVDFLKIRAGY
+692 NLPIDFLKVRASY
-705 GTSATFPGG
+705 GTSATYPGG
-714 YPISSTLSL
+714 YPIASTLSL

-728 RIGGTDVITNTSGST
+728 KVDGVEVITNTTGSQ

-754 AELEFGIEANLFD
+754 AELEFGLEANLFD
-767 NRISANVSYF
+767 NRLSAEISYF

-786 SRPLDP
+786 TQPLDP
-792 STGYTFTETNI
+792 STGYTSTRTNI

-808 TGWEIDLSVDWIR
+808 TGWEVDLNADWIR
-821 GNDINWSSTINYTTN
+821 GDKFNWNTSVNYTTN
-836 QAIVEDLGQDT
+836 QAIVEDLGQNT
-847 DQIVYAGFSNEGNAA
+847 DQIVYAGFSTRGNAA
-862 IPGLPLTAMIGTSV
+862 IPGLPLTSMIGTSV
-876 ARDAAGNPQIDAA
+876 ARDDSGRPLVDAS
-889 GGYKVNN
+889 GSYRTNN
-896 DTNYKTNPYAFIGDS
+896 DTNYKTNKYALIGDS
-911 QPDFIANLSNTISY
+911 NPDFIANIGNTLTY
-925 GNLAF
+925 GNL
-930 SFLFNASIGGDM
+930 SLNVLFNASIGGDM
-942 YSEFMATII
+942 YSSFIMTLL

-957 DTLDRELPFIMPG
+957 DTLDRELPYILPG
-970 VLSDGSPN
+970 VLADGSPN

-983 NATLYFGELI
+983 NATTYFGNLI
-993 LGPSELRTWDASVLR
+993 LGGDELRTWDASVLR

-1017 LPKKWLE
+1017 IPSSWLDKT
-1024 SSPFGAVSI
+1024 PFGAASI
-1033 AAQGFNLWYDAYNT
+1033 SAQGFNLWYDAYNT
-1047 PPGTNYDP
+1047 PDGINYDP
-1055 NIAGLGIGNGSG
+1055 NIAGLGVGNGSG
-1067 FEYFNGVSAKRY
+1067 FEYFNGVSARRY

>member
-1 MKSLLRLLVVFLLTA
+1 MKSLFRLLVVFLLTA
-16 QLSFAQKTVSGV
+16 QMSFAQKTVTGV
-28 VSDPD
+28 VSDSD
-33 GLPLPGATVLIQGT
+33 GLPLPGATVLVQGT

-62 ASEGQILEFS
+62 VAEGQTLEFS
-72 FVGYESSAIAV
+72 FVGYETAAIAV
-83 GSGNVINVS
+83 GAGNVINVT
-92 LSLGNQLDEVI
+92 LSLGTQLEEVI

-124 NSQIESRASGDVA
+124 NTQIENRASGDVA

-191 QGSFTSG
+191 MGSFTSG

-239 TTKAGTTASGAKAQK
+239 TTKSGTTGAGTRAQK
-254 NEITVNTSYFVN
+254 NEVTVNTSYFTN
-266 ELAMKPDYQMQYGNG
+266 ELAMKPDFQMQYGNG

-298 KDGPAGWGVQSQ
+298 EEGPAGWGRQSAI
-310 LNGSG
+310 NGTVSG
-315 TAPFGTTQP
+315 QP

-339 LSRDLLPLIGLSE
+339 LARDLLPLLGLSM
-352 DSVWEWKP
+352 DSLWEWKP
-360 YDSVGAL
+360 YDSVGDL
-367 FEPGEIINTN
+367 FQPGEIVNTN

-400 KGFTPGNSLRR
+400 KGFTPGNTLRR
-411 NNISFGGRAVLS
+411 NALSFGGRAVLS
-423 NKFTVNGT
+423 NKITVNGT
-431 INYSFTNFKTPPISA
+431 LNYTSTDFKTPPIAA
-446 AYSSGTNESGSS
+446 AYSSGSSDSS
-458 LYGNIFYTPRS
+458 LYGNVFYTPRS
-469 VSIADLPY
+469 IGIAQLPY

-494 QHPLWTVNNTGDQQQ
+494 QHPLWTVNNTGDAQM
-509 THRIYGGA
+509 THRVFGGVSA
-517 SLQYDISDNLNIQY
+517 QYDISDNLNLRY
-531 RYGYDLYN
+531 SYGYDVYSEDN
-539 EGNVSYQNKGG
+539 TSYQNKGG
-550 QDVVPEVQSGFYEKW
+550 QDGNLEVQSGLYEKW
-565 NNVVTL
+565 NNTSTIF
-571 YNHQITLNGDF
+571 NHQVTINGDF
-582 ELDNDWSLTFNAG
+582 ELDDDWSVTFNAG
-595 ATSNSREY
+595 AESVGREY
-603 DRNGARS
+603 DRNGVRS

-620 HFNFNLQ
+620 HYNFNSQ
-627 EEIEFYSKRNLLGVF
+627 EEIEFYSRRNVLGVF
-642 AQAAFDYKD
+642 AQAAFDYQD

-692 NLPVDFLKIRAGY
+692 NLPIDFLKVRASY
-705 GTSATFPGG
+705 GTSATYPGG
-714 YPISSTLSL
+714 YPIASTLSL

-728 RIGGTDVITNTSGST
+728 KVDGVEVITNTTGSQ

-754 AELEFGIEANLFD
+754 AELEFGLEANLFD
-767 NRISANVSYF
+767 NRLSAEISYF

-786 SRPLDP
+786 TQPLDP
-792 STGYTFTETNI
+792 STGYTSTRTNI

-808 TGWEIDLSVDWIR
+808 TGWEVDLNADWIR
-821 GNDINWSSTINYTTN
+821 GDKFNWNTSINYTTN
-836 QAIVEDLGQDT
+836 QAIVEDLGQNT
-847 DQIVYAGFSNEGNAA
+847 DQIVYAGFSTRGNAA
-862 IPGLPLTAMIGTSV
+862 IPGLPLTSMIGTSV
-876 ARDAAGNPQIDAA
+876 ARDDSGRPLVDAS
-889 GGYKVNN
+889 GSYRTNN
-896 DTNYKTNPYAFIGDS
+896 DTNYKTNKYALIGDS
-911 QPDFIANLSNTISY
+911 NPDFIANIGNTITY
-925 GNLAF
+925 GNL
-930 SFLFNASIGGDM
+930 SLNVLFNASIGGDM
-942 YSEFMATII
+942 YSSFIMTLL

-957 DTLDRELPFIMPG
+957 DTLDRELPYILPG
-970 VLSDGSPN
+970 VLADGSPN

-983 NATLYFGELI
+983 NATTYFGNLI
-993 LGPSELRTWDASVLR
+993 LGGDELRTWDASVLR

-1017 LPKKWLE
+1017 IPSSWLDKT
-1024 SSPFGAVSI
+1024 PFGAASI
-1033 AAQGFNLWYDAYNT
+1033 SAQGFNLWYDAYNT
-1047 PPGTNYDP
+1047 PDGINYDP
-1055 NIAGLGIGNGSG
+1055 NIAGLGVGNGSG
-1067 FEYFNGVSAKRY
+1067 FEYFNGVSARRY

>member
-1 MKSLLRLLVVFLLTA
+1 MKSLFRLLVVFLLTA
-16 QLSFAQKTVSGV
+16 QMSFAQKTVTGV
-28 VSDPD
+28 VSDSD
-33 GLPLPGATVLIQGT
+33 GLPLPGATVLVQGT

-62 ASEGQILEFS
+62 VAEGQILEFS
-72 FVGYESSAIAV
+72 FVGYETAALAV
-83 GSGNVINVS
+83 GAGNVINVT
-92 LSLGNQLDEVI
+92 LSLGTQLEEVI

-124 NSQIESRASGDVA
+124 NTQIENRASGDVA

-153 GISGSGTSVIIR
+153 GISGSGTSVVIR

-191 QGSFTSG
+191 MGSFTSG

-239 TTKAGTTASGAKAQK
+239 TTKSGTTGTGTRAQK
-254 NEITVNTSYFVN
+254 NEVTVNTSYFTN
-266 ELAMKPDYQMQYGNG
+266 ELAMKPDFQMQYGNG

-298 KDGPAGWGVQSQ
+298 EEGPAGWGRQSAI
-310 LNGSG
+310 NGTVSG
-315 TAPFGTTQP
+315 QP

-339 LSRDLLPLIGLSE
+339 LARDLLPLIGLSM
-352 DSVWEWKP
+352 DSLWEWKP
-360 YDSVGAL
+360 YDSVGDL
-367 FEPGEIINTN
+367 FQPGEIINTN

-400 KGFTPGNSLRR
+400 KGFTPGNTLRR
-411 NNISFGGRAVLS
+411 NALSFGGRAVLS
-423 NKFTVNGT
+423 NKITVNGT
-431 INYSFTNFKTPPISA
+431 LNYTSTDFKTPPIAA
-446 AYSSGTNESGSS
+446 AYSSGSSDSS
-458 LYGNIFYTPRS
+458 LYGNVFYTPRS
-469 VSIADLPY
+469 VGIAQLPY

-494 QHPLWTVNNTGDQQQ
+494 QHPLWTVNNTGDAQM
-509 THRIYGGA
+509 THRVFGGVSA
-517 SLQYDISDNLNIQY
+517 QYDISDNLNLRY
-531 RYGYDLYN
+531 SYGYDVYSEDN
-539 EGNVSYQNKGG
+539 TSYQNKGG
-550 QDVVPEVQSGFYEKW
+550 VDGDLETQSGMYEKW
-565 NNVVTL
+565 NNTSTIF
-571 YNHQITLNGDF
+571 NHQVTINGDF
-582 ELDNDWSLTFNAG
+582 ELDDDWSVTFNAG
-595 ATSNSREY
+595 AESVGREY
-603 DRNGARS
+603 DRNGVRS

-620 HFNFNLQ
+620 HYNFNSQ
-627 EEIEFYSKRNLLGVF
+627 EEIEFYSRRNVLGVF
-642 AQAAFDYKD
+642 AQAAFDYQD

-692 NLPVDFLKIRAGY
+692 NLPIDFLKVRASY
-705 GTSATFPGG
+705 GTSATYPGG
-714 YPISSTLSL
+714 YPIASTLSL

-728 RIGGTDVITNTSGST
+728 KVDGVEVITNTTGSQ

-754 AELEFGIEANLFD
+754 AELEFGLEANLFD
-767 NRISANVSYF
+767 NRLSAEISYF

-786 SRPLDP
+786 TQPLDP
-792 STGYTFTETNI
+792 STGYTSTRTNI

-808 TGWEIDLSVDWIR
+808 TGWEIDLNADWIR
-821 GNDINWSSTINYTTN
+821 GDKFNWNTSINYTTN
-836 QAIVEDLGQDT
+836 QAIVEDLGQNT
-847 DQIVYAGFSNEGNAA
+847 DQIVYAGFSTRGNAA
-862 IPGLPLTAMIGTSV
+862 IPGLPLTSMIGTSV
-876 ARDAAGNPQIDAA
+876 ARDDSGRPLVDAS
-889 GGYKVNN
+889 GSYRTNN
-896 DTNYKTNPYAFIGDS
+896 DTNYKTNKYALIGDS
-911 QPDFIANLSNTISY
+911 NPDFIANIGNTITY
-925 GNLAF
+925 GNL
-930 SFLFNASIGGDM
+930 SLNVLFNASIGGDM
-942 YSEFMATII
+942 YSSFIMTLL

-957 DTLDRELPFIMPG
+957 DTLDRELPYILPG
-970 VLSDGSPN
+970 VLADGSPN

-983 NATLYFGELI
+983 NATTYFGNLI
-993 LGPSELRTWDASVLR
+993 LGGDELRTWDASVLR

-1017 LPKKWLE
+1017 IPSSWLDKT
-1024 SSPFGAVSI
+1024 PFGAASI
-1033 AAQGFNLWYDAYNT
+1033 SAQGFNLWYDAYNT
-1047 PPGTNYDP
+1047 PDGINYDP
-1055 NIAGLGIGNGSG
+1055 NIAGLGVGNGSG
-1067 FEYFNGVSAKRY
+1067 FEYFNGVSARRY

>member
-1 MKSLLRLLVVFLLTA
+1 MKSLFRLLVVFLLTA
-16 QLSFAQKTVSGV
+16 QMSFAQKTVTGV
-28 VSDPD
+28 VSDSD
-33 GLPLPGATVLIQGT
+33 GLPLPGATVLVQGT

-62 ASEGQILEFS
+62 VAEGQTLEFS
-72 FVGYESSAIAV
+72 FVGYETAAVAV
-83 GSGNVINVS
+83 GAGNVINVT
-92 LSLGNQLDEVI
+92 LSLGTQLEEVI

-124 NSQIESRASGDVA
+124 NTQIENRASGDVA

-153 GISGSGTSVIIR
+153 GISGSGTSVVIR

-191 QGSFTSG
+191 MGSFTSG

-239 TTKAGTTASGAKAQK
+239 TTKSGTTGAGTRAQK
-254 NEITVNTSYFVN
+254 NEVTVNTSYFTN
-266 ELAMKPDYQMQYGNG
+266 ELAMKPDFQMQYGNG

-298 KDGPAGWGVQSQ
+298 EEGPAGWGRQSAI
-310 LNGSG
+310 NGTVSG
-315 TAPFGTTQP
+315 QP

-339 LSRDLLPLIGLSE
+339 LSRDLLPLLGLSM
-352 DSVWEWKP
+352 DSLWEWKP
-360 YDSVGAL
+360 YDSVGDL
-367 FEPGEIINTN
+367 FQPGEIVNTN

-400 KGFTPGNSLRR
+400 KGFTPGNTLRR
-411 NNISFGGRAVLS
+411 NALSFGGRAVLS
-423 NKFTVNGT
+423 NKITVNGT
-431 INYSFTNFKTPPISA
+431 LNYTATDFKTPPIAA
-446 AYSSGTNESGSS
+446 AYSSGSSDSS
-458 LYGNIFYTPRS
+458 LYGNVFYTPRS
-469 VSIADLPY
+469 IGIAQLPY

-494 QHPLWTVNNTGDQQQ
+494 QHPLWTVNNTGDAQM
-509 THRIYGGA
+509 THRVFGGVSA
-517 SLQYDISDNLNIQY
+517 QYDISDNLNLRY
-531 RYGYDLYN
+531 SYGYDVYSEDN
-539 EGNVSYQNKGG
+539 TSYQNKGG
-550 QDVVPEVQSGFYEKW
+550 QDGNLEVQSGLYEKW
-565 NNVVTL
+565 NNTSTIF
-571 YNHQITLNGDF
+571 NHQVTINGDF
-582 ELDNDWSLTFNAG
+582 ELDDDWSVTFNAG
-595 ATSNSREY
+595 AESVGREY
-603 DRNGARS
+603 DRNGVRS

-620 HFNFNLQ
+620 HYNFNSQ
-627 EEIEFYSKRNLLGVF
+627 EEIEFYSRRNVLGVF
-642 AQAAFDYKD
+642 AQAAFDYQD

-692 NLPVDFLKIRAGY
+692 NLPIDFLKVRASY
-705 GTSATFPGG
+705 GTSATYPGG
-714 YPISSTLSL
+714 YPIASTLSL

-728 RIGGTDVITNTSGST
+728 KVDGVEVITNTTGSQ

-754 AELEFGIEANLFD
+754 AELEFGLEANLFD
-767 NRISANVSYF
+767 NRLSAEISYF
-777 DRNTTDLII
+777 DRQTTDLII
-786 SRPLDP
+786 TQPLDP
-792 STGYTFTETNI
+792 STGYTSTRTNI

-808 TGWEIDLSVDWIR
+808 TGWEVDLNADWIR
-821 GNDINWSSTINYTTN
+821 GDKFNWNTSVNYTTN
-836 QAIVEDLGQDT
+836 QAIVEDLGQNT
-847 DQIVYAGFSNEGNAA
+847 DQIVYAGFSTRGNAA
-862 IPGLPLTAMIGTSV
+862 IPGLPLTSMIGTSV
-876 ARDAAGNPQIDAA
+876 ARDDQGRPLVDAS
-889 GGYKVNN
+889 GSYRTNN
-896 DTNYKTNPYAFIGDS
+896 DTNYKTNKYALIGDS
-911 QPDFIANLSNTISY
+911 NPDFIANIGNTITY
-925 GNLAF
+925 GNL
-930 SFLFNASIGGDM
+930 SLNVLFNASIGGDM
-942 YSEFMATII
+942 YSSFIMTLL

-957 DTLDRELPFIMPG
+957 DTLDRELPYILPG
-970 VLSDGSPN
+970 VLADGSPN

-983 NATLYFGELI
+983 NATTYFGNLI
-993 LGPSELRTWDASVLR
+993 LGGDELRTWDASVLR

-1017 LPKKWLE
+1017 IPSSWLDKT
-1024 SSPFGAVSI
+1024 PFGAASI
-1033 AAQGFNLWYDAYNT
+1033 SAQGFNLWYDAYNT
-1047 PPGTNYDP
+1047 PDGINYDP
-1055 NIAGLGIGNGSG
+1055 NIAGLGVGNGSG
-1067 FEYFNGVSAKRY
+1067 FEYFNGVSARRY